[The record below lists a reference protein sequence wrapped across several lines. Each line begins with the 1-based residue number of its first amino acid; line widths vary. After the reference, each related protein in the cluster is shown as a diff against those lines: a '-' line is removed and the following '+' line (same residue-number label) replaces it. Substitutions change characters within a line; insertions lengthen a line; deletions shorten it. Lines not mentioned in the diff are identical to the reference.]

1 MGISA
6 CNMVEG
12 QPRLIRV
19 GLPQASDPRR
29 MAVAMVILMF
39 ISMAQPVGADLSV
52 SRNDFGV
59 LDELDE
65 TLSKRISNGEA
76 IAAAEGAAN
85 ALNAVDLA
93 QRPVDET
100 DPLSQASSYLES
112 LELRD
117 ASPFEADH
125 PRPYEFLMDASTQP
139 DGWPYNLFETLFS
152 VESLGLD
159 NILGIGINTYAVYV
173 NFTSRDNGPSHEA
186 WVEGTFTGEIL
197 VGTDIV
203 LFNNY
208 IDIDGDSVD
217 DLSVGLTIEG
227 LATQGDGFGIELGDC
242 VLTPSPAPGVPPVT
256 VPCVE
261 ELWIRPT
268 FQWKV
273 TALDQDDFLW
283 NNMSGLEVSLMKG
296 LAFDL
301 TLQDSESYAIVID
314 TRFTQPPH
322 QFTLGVGLQ
331 KVTFSINAVIT
342 NVLDFITSLTNGGVN
357 SSTLSLTSISAPY
370 AIRASN
376 PDADSSNRQ
385 SDCDDGSDYY
395 DPFLDHD
402 ANSHDHKCGLG
413 LGVGFIRFDGYGG
426 GTTAPI
432 LETAYID
439 VGFHPEEGDTRIPN
453 EVDITLRN
461 DNLGANTFDTV
472 EIFSD
477 YGADMYLHYFEDRSN
492 TTEGDSPFGNTTDS
506 RTWIR
511 GLPSGTLHPDE
522 INAIFTM
529 IGEEPG
535 GTDLPGEIP
544 SRLSMIIAIK
554 NFTGDSTNNVN
565 DPTLPVNPATPPNTL
580 VAIVATE
587 SIDLL
592 EYKSTFKRGGY
603 DADSSSIQMNIANVP
618 KVIIVEGSFQIPESG
633 LSRVSFDNPN
643 LNTIAQVFDN
653 ALLTVIEVILDV
665 GDVVNGIP
673 ESIVGTAGA
682 SGGAVRM
689 NCYNQVRL
697 SLPTSTRSPME
708 IGSVSIA
715 ISSSDQ
721 PWLPDIDHIL
731 LSEDTNIQTVNGRLG
746 TQEPLVPVAMS
757 ARIGGISSVS
767 HDYDPINDIR
777 QMELRGING
786 GPLLIGHLLHD
797 DGDLT
802 NANQQSATLSN
813 RPSTFN
819 VTQTAEALT
828 YAASA
833 PIGTITYGGNGDE
846 QRNAIRLNGLPASFQ
861 LILGDTV
868 GYVASTPMDS
878 IEVQLTNSTQ
888 PLSMDGDHFRF
899 WVNETSGEASLST
912 AISDVTSLR
921 RLSPLDPGSKGP
933 EGNSRIE
940 LIRANS
946 APMNVLMEDDTVY
959 EDSFKGMNGRV
970 AIDPLPA
977 NITIAYPSG
986 VDSGGLEL
994 PTFEEGDGVQAL
1006 SFFLG
1011 DLVNFGSLVND
1022 FVYSTVVDL
1031 GGLET
1036 GNEDMSLGI
1045 DLITGELFNVTVDIE
1060 KGSNVLE
1067 QPEWS
1072 HGLGMEVFEATVVSF
1087 NLSRMPTYTLSS
1099 REVVNE
1105 ALRDYKITPSE
1116 YELVLEVFENTNITG
1131 FIPLLLALEDGI
1143 VLESELEGVNLS
1155 MWEEQGITF
1164 ELRRSWHMRSWLPS
1178 LPTGRILLEY
1188 DFRMVG
1194 DLPVYELDVYL
1205 EQWTPERQQLSII
1218 VNGLEGRDLEFV
1230 ISGLDTSEAN
1240 NVEANAVFSTQ
1251 DNLTVPRV
1259 SIDMHYDLGTRLDSA
1274 HATFIDRR
1282 ELSRVEALI
1291 VGVPQETDFST
1302 TIGDIFLIDLMV
1314 PSQYQIDGHSAESL
1328 MIQQMRYVDGFWWP
1342 ATAFMRDLPGEMHLS
1357 AQPNTEF
1364 DIRSEVSFQGMMELD
1379 YRSNTDDMDLYLEA
1393 TGRSVDT
1400 KGDVLMLA
1408 EDLPSTFVLETTDDW
1423 GVRVAS
1429 SGDGV
1434 SRLYLKQT
1442 DVPSSPGVTIDRVE
1456 IIGQNLQSATIHI
1469 YTGPFQYPLIVIDDI
1484 TNGRIV
1490 ASAEAT
1496 IEPYHTTG
1504 MLEGYSFSGR
1514 GVLLDAQFTGV
1525 LPTASS
1531 IGVNGMV
1538 TDLSLV
1544 GTLTGDSVET
1554 RHILLVEPITTVIA
1568 SGLALIW

>member
-1 MGISA
+1 
-6 CNMVEG
+6 MVEG

-19 GLPQASDPRR
+19 GLPQSSDPRKV
-29 MAVAMVILMF
+29 ALAMVLLMF
-39 ISMAQPVGADLSV
+39 VSLASPAGADLSV

-65 TLSKRISNGEA
+65 TLSKRTENGEA
-76 IAAAEGAAN
+76 AVAAQGAAE

-93 QRPVDET
+93 KRPVDET
-100 DPLSQASSYLES
+100 DPLSQASSYLDS

-117 ASPFEADH
+117 SSPFEVDH

-152 VESLGLD
+152 VSSLGLD
-159 NILGIGINTYAVYV
+159 NPLGIGINTYAVYV

-186 WVEGTFTGEIL
+186 WVEGTFTGELL
-197 VGTDIV
+197 VGTEIV

-227 LATQGDGFGIELGDC
+227 IINQGDGFGVELGDC
-242 VLTPSPAPGVPPVT
+242 GVPPLT

-268 FQWKV
+268 FQWRV
-273 TALDQDDFLW
+273 TALDQSDFLW
-283 NNMSGLEVSLMKG
+283 NNMSHLEVSLMKG
-296 LAFDL
+296 LAFDV
-301 TLQDSESYAIVID
+301 TLDDSESYAVVID

-322 QFTLGVGLQ
+322 DFTLGVGLQ
-331 KVTFSINAVIT
+331 KMTFSVNAIIINA
-342 NVLDFITSLTNGGVN
+342 LDFITSLTTGSIN
-357 SSTLSLTSISAPY
+357 SSSLSLTSISAPY

-385 SDCDDGSDYY
+385 SDCNDGSDYY
-395 DPFLDHD
+395 DPIADHNAD
-402 ANSHDHKCGLG
+402 SHDHKCGFG

-439 VGFHPEEGDTRIPN
+439 AGFHPEQGETRLPS

-472 EIFSD
+472 EIFSNI
-477 YGADMYLHYFEDRSN
+477 GSDMFLHYFEDRSN
-492 TTEGDSPFGNTTDS
+492 TTEGDSPFGNITDS

-522 INAIFTM
+522 ISAIFTM

-535 GTDLPGEIP
+535 GVDLPGEIP
-544 SRLSMIIAIK
+544 DRLSMIIAIK
-554 NFTGDSTNNVN
+554 NFTGDNQNNVD
-565 DPTLPVNPATPPNTL
+565 DPTLPVNPASPPNTL

-592 EYKSTFKRGGY
+592 DYKSTFKRGGY
-603 DADSSSIQMNIANVP
+603 DADSSSIELKISDVP
-618 KVIIVEGSFQIPESG
+618 KAIIIEGSFQIPESG
-633 LSRVSFDNPN
+633 LSRVSYDNPN
-643 LNTIAQVFDN
+643 LNTIAQIFDN
-653 ALLTVIEVILDV
+653 ALLTVVEVILDV
-665 GDVVNGIP
+665 GDVVNGLP
-673 ESIVGTAGA
+673 ESIVGTAGD
-682 SGGAVRM
+682 SGGAVRL
-689 NCYNQVRL
+689 NCYNQVRQ
-697 SLPTSTRSPME
+697 SLPSSTRSPME

-731 LSEDTNIQTVNGRLG
+731 LSEDTNIATVNGRLG
-746 TQEPLVPVAMS
+746 AQPPLVPVAMS

-777 QMELRGING
+777 HMELKGVNG

-797 DGDLT
+797 DGDLVT
-802 NANQQSATLSN
+802 ANQQSATLSN

-828 YAASA
+828 YSASA
-833 PIGTITYGGNGDE
+833 PIGTITYGGNGE
-846 QRNAIRLNGLPASFQ
+846 QQRNAIRLNGLPSSFQ
-861 LILGDTV
+861 ITLGDTV
-868 GYVASTPMDS
+868 GYVASTPMES
-878 IEVQLTNSTQ
+878 IEVQLTNASQ

-899 WVNETSGEASLST
+899 WVDETTGQASLST

-921 RLSPLDPGSKGP
+921 RLSPLSPGSSGP

-940 LIRANS
+940 LIRAS
-946 APMNVLMEDDTVY
+946 SVPMNVLLEDDTDY
-959 EDSFKGMNGRV
+959 EDSFKGMNGRI

-977 NITIAYPSG
+977 NITVAYPSG
-986 VDSGGLEL
+986 VDSAGIEL
-994 PTFEEGDGVQAL
+994 PTFDDGDGVQAL

-1022 FVYSTVVDL
+1022 LIYSTVVDL
-1031 GGLET
+1031 GGIET
-1036 GNEDMSLGI
+1036 GAENMSLGL
-1045 DLITGELFNVTVDIE
+1045 DLVTQEAFNVTVDLE
-1060 KGSNVLE
+1060 KGSNLDI

-1072 HGLGMEVFEATVVSF
+1072 HGIGMEVFEATAVSF
-1087 NLSRMPTYTLSS
+1087 NLSRMPTFTLST
-1099 REVVNE
+1099 REVVLN
-1105 ALRDYKITPSE
+1105 ALSDYKITESE
-1116 YELVLEVFENTNITG
+1116 YETVLEAANVLNISN
-1131 FIPLLLALEDGI
+1131 IDLLLLALEDGI
-1143 VLESELEGVNLS
+1143 ILESEIEGVNLS
-1155 MWEEQGITF
+1155 VLEEQGITF
-1164 ELRRSWHMRSWLPS
+1164 ELRRSWHLRSWLPS
-1178 LPTGRILLEY
+1178 LPTGQILLEY

-1194 DLPVYELDVYL
+1194 ELPVYELDVFL
-1205 EQWTPERQQLSII
+1205 EQWTPKRQQFSII
-1218 VNGLEGRDLEFV
+1218 INGLEGRDLEFIV
-1230 ISGLDTSEAN
+1230 DGLDTSGPH

-1259 SIDMHYDLGTRLDSA
+1259 SIDMHYEFGQDTPLDSA
-1274 HATFIDRR
+1274 HAVFIDKR

-1291 VGVPQETDFST
+1291 VSVPQETDFST
-1302 TIGDIFLIDLMV
+1302 TIGDIFLIDLVV
-1314 PSQYQIDGHSAESL
+1314 PVKYQNDGHSADSL
-1328 MIQQMRYVDGFWWP
+1328 MIQQMRFVDGFWWP
-1342 ATAFMRDLPGEMHLS
+1342 ATAFMRDLPGEMHLA
-1357 AQPNTEF
+1357 AQPNKNF
-1364 DIRSEVSFQGMMELD
+1364 DIRADVSFQGMMELD

-1429 SGDGV
+1429 SGEGV
-1434 SRLYLKQT
+1434 SRLYIKMT
-1442 DVPSSPGVTIDRVE
+1442 DTPSSPGVTIDRVE
-1456 IIGQNLQSATIHI
+1456 IIGQDLKSATINI
-1469 YTGPFQYPLIVIDDI
+1469 YTGPFQYPLIVLDDI

-1496 IEPYHTTG
+1496 VEPSYTTG
-1504 MLEGYSFSGR
+1504 MLEGYSFNGR
-1514 GVLLDAQFTGV
+1514 AVLLDAQFTGI

-1544 GTLTGDSVET
+1544 GSLTGDSVET
-1554 RHILLVEPITTVIA
+1554 RHILLVEPITTVVA

>member
-1 MGISA
+1 
-6 CNMVEG
+6 MVEG

-19 GLPQASDPRR
+19 GLPQSSDPRKV
-29 MAVAMVILMF
+29 ALAMVLLMF
-39 ISMAQPVGADLSV
+39 VSLASPAGADLSV

-65 TLSKRISNGEA
+65 TLSKRTENGEA
-76 IAAAEGAAN
+76 AVAAQGAAE

-93 QRPVDET
+93 KRPVDET
-100 DPLSQASSYLES
+100 DPLSQASSYLDS

-117 ASPFEADH
+117 SSPFEVDH

-152 VESLGLD
+152 VSSLGLD
-159 NILGIGINTYAVYV
+159 NPLGIGINTYAVYV

-186 WVEGTFTGEIL
+186 WVEGTFTGELL

-227 LATQGDGFGIELGDC
+227 IINQGDGFGVELGDC
-242 VLTPSPAPGVPPVT
+242 GVPPLT

-268 FQWKV
+268 FQWRV
-273 TALDQDDFLW
+273 TALDQSDFLW
-283 NNMSGLEVSLMKG
+283 NNMSHLEVSLMKG
-296 LAFDL
+296 LAFDV
-301 TLQDSESYAIVID
+301 TLDDSESYAVVID

-322 QFTLGVGLQ
+322 DFTLGVGLQ
-331 KVTFSINAVIT
+331 KMTFSVNAIIT
-342 NVLDFITSLTNGGVN
+342 NALDFITSLTTGSIN
-357 SSTLSLTSISAPY
+357 SSSLSLTSISAPY

-385 SDCDDGSDYY
+385 SDCNDGSDYY
-395 DPFLDHD
+395 DPIADHNAD
-402 ANSHDHKCGLG
+402 SHDHKCGFG

-439 VGFHPEEGDTRIPN
+439 AGFHPEQGETRLPS

-472 EIFSD
+472 EIFSNI
-477 YGADMYLHYFEDRSN
+477 GSDMFLHYFEDRSN
-492 TTEGDSPFGNTTDS
+492 TTEGDSPFGNITDS

-522 INAIFTM
+522 ISAIFTM

-535 GTDLPGEIP
+535 GVDLPGEIP
-544 SRLSMIIAIK
+544 DRLSMIIAIK
-554 NFTGDSTNNVN
+554 NFTGDNQNNVD
-565 DPTLPVNPATPPNTL
+565 DPTLPVNPASPPNTL

-592 EYKSTFKRGGY
+592 DYKSTFKRGGY
-603 DADSSSIQMNIANVP
+603 DADSSSIELKISDVP
-618 KVIIVEGSFQIPESG
+618 KAIIIEGSFQIPESG
-633 LSRVSFDNPN
+633 LSRVSYDNPN
-643 LNTIAQVFDN
+643 LNTIAQIFDN
-653 ALLTVIEVILDV
+653 ALLTVVEVILDV
-665 GDVVNGIP
+665 GDVVNGLP
-673 ESIVGTAGA
+673 ESIVGTAGD
-682 SGGAVRM
+682 SGGAVRL
-689 NCYNQVRL
+689 NCYNQVRQ
-697 SLPTSTRSPME
+697 SLPSSTRSPME

-731 LSEDTNIQTVNGRLG
+731 LSEDTNIATVNGRLG
-746 TQEPLVPVAMS
+746 AQPPLVPVAMS

-777 QMELRGING
+777 HMELKGVNG

-797 DGDLT
+797 DGDLVT
-802 NANQQSATLSN
+802 ANQQSATLSN

-828 YAASA
+828 YSASA
-833 PIGTITYGGNGDE
+833 PIGTITYGGNGE
-846 QRNAIRLNGLPASFQ
+846 QQRNAIRLNGLPSSFQ
-861 LILGDTV
+861 ITLGDTV
-868 GYVASTPMDS
+868 GYVASTPMES
-878 IEVQLTNSTQ
+878 IEVQLTNASQ

-899 WVNETSGEASLST
+899 WVDETTGQASLST

-921 RLSPLDPGSKGP
+921 RLSPLSPGSSGP

-940 LIRANS
+940 LIRAS
-946 APMNVLMEDDTVY
+946 SVPMNVLLEDDTDY
-959 EDSFKGMNGRV
+959 EDSFKGMNGRI

-977 NITIAYPSG
+977 NITVAYPSG
-986 VDSGGLEL
+986 VDSAGIEL
-994 PTFEEGDGVQAL
+994 PTFDDGDGVQAL

-1022 FVYSTVVDL
+1022 LIYSTVVDL
-1031 GGLET
+1031 GGIET
-1036 GNEDMSLGI
+1036 GAENMSLGL
-1045 DLITGELFNVTVDIE
+1045 DLVTQEAFNVTVDLE
-1060 KGSNVLE
+1060 KGSNLDI

-1072 HGLGMEVFEATVVSF
+1072 HGIGMEVFEATAVSF
-1087 NLSRMPTYTLSS
+1087 NLSRMPTFTLST
-1099 REVVNE
+1099 REVVLN
-1105 ALRDYKITPSE
+1105 ALSDYKITESE
-1116 YELVLEVFENTNITG
+1116 YETVLEAANVLNISN
-1131 FIPLLLALEDGI
+1131 IDLLLLALEDGI
-1143 VLESELEGVNLS
+1143 ILESEIEGVNLS
-1155 MWEEQGITF
+1155 VLEEQGITF
-1164 ELRRSWHMRSWLPS
+1164 ELRRSWHLRSWLPS
-1178 LPTGRILLEY
+1178 LPTGQILLEY

-1194 DLPVYELDVYL
+1194 ELPVYELDVFL
-1205 EQWTPERQQLSII
+1205 EQWTPKRQQFSII
-1218 VNGLEGRDLEFV
+1218 INGLEGRDLEFIV
-1230 ISGLDTSEAN
+1230 DGLDTSGPH

-1259 SIDMHYDLGTRLDSA
+1259 SIDMHYEFGQDTPLDSA
-1274 HATFIDRR
+1274 HAVFIDKR

-1291 VGVPQETDFST
+1291 VSVPQETDFST
-1302 TIGDIFLIDLMV
+1302 TIGDIFLIDLVV
-1314 PSQYQIDGHSAESL
+1314 PVKYQNDGHSADSL
-1328 MIQQMRYVDGFWWP
+1328 MIQQMRFVDGFWWP
-1342 ATAFMRDLPGEMHLS
+1342 ATAFMRDLPGEMHLA
-1357 AQPNTEF
+1357 AQPNKNF
-1364 DIRSEVSFQGMMELD
+1364 DIRADVSFQGMMELD

-1429 SGDGV
+1429 SGEGV
-1434 SRLYLKQT
+1434 SRLYIKMT
-1442 DVPSSPGVTIDRVE
+1442 DTPSSPGVTIDRVE
-1456 IIGQNLQSATIHI
+1456 IIGQDLKSATINI
-1469 YTGPFQYPLIVIDDI
+1469 YTGPFQYPLIVLDDI

-1496 IEPYHTTG
+1496 VEPSYTTG
-1504 MLEGYSFSGR
+1504 MLEGYSFNGR
-1514 GVLLDAQFTGV
+1514 AVLLDAQFTGI

-1531 IGVNGMV
+1531 MGVNGMV

-1544 GTLTGDSVET
+1544 GSLTGDSVET
-1554 RHILLVEPITTVIA
+1554 RHILLVEPITTVVA

>member
-1 MGISA
+1 
-6 CNMVEG
+6 MVEG

-19 GLPQASDPRR
+19 GLPQSSDPRKV
-29 MAVAMVILMF
+29 ALAMVLLMF
-39 ISMAQPVGADLSV
+39 VSLASPAGADLSV

-65 TLSKRISNGEA
+65 TLSKRTENGEA
-76 IAAAEGAAN
+76 AVAAQGAAE

-93 QRPVDET
+93 KRPVDET
-100 DPLSQASSYLES
+100 DPLSQASSYLDS

-117 ASPFEADH
+117 SSPFEVDH

-152 VESLGLD
+152 VSSLGLD
-159 NILGIGINTYAVYV
+159 NPLGIGINTYAVYV
-173 NFTSRDNGPSHEA
+173 NFTSRDNSPSHEA
-186 WVEGTFTGEIL
+186 WVEGTFTGELL
-197 VGTDIV
+197 VGTEIV

-227 LATQGDGFGIELGDC
+227 IINQGDGFGVELGDC
-242 VLTPSPAPGVPPVT
+242 GVPPLT

-268 FQWKV
+268 FQWRV
-273 TALDQDDFLW
+273 TALDQSDFLW
-283 NNMSGLEVSLMKG
+283 NNMSHLEVSLMKG
-296 LAFDL
+296 LAFDV
-301 TLQDSESYAIVID
+301 TLDDSESYAVVID

-322 QFTLGVGLQ
+322 DFTLGVGLQ
-331 KVTFSINAVIT
+331 KMTFSVNAIIINA
-342 NVLDFITSLTNGGVN
+342 LDFITSLTTGSIN
-357 SSTLSLTSISAPY
+357 SSSLSLTSISAPY

-385 SDCDDGSDYY
+385 SDCNDGSDYY
-395 DPFLDHD
+395 DPIADHNAD
-402 ANSHDHKCGLG
+402 SHDHKCGFG

-439 VGFHPEEGDTRIPN
+439 AGFHPEQGETRLPS

-472 EIFSD
+472 EIFSNI
-477 YGADMYLHYFEDRSN
+477 GSDMFLHYFEDRSN
-492 TTEGDSPFGNTTDS
+492 TTEGDSPFGNITDS

-522 INAIFTM
+522 ISAIFTM

-535 GTDLPGEIP
+535 GVDLPGEIP
-544 SRLSMIIAIK
+544 DRLSMIIAIK
-554 NFTGDSTNNVN
+554 NFTGDNQNNVD
-565 DPTLPVNPATPPNTL
+565 DPTLPVNPASPPNTL

-592 EYKSTFKRGGY
+592 DYKSTFKRGGY
-603 DADSSSIQMNIANVP
+603 DADSSSIELKISDVP
-618 KVIIVEGSFQIPESG
+618 KAIIIEGSFQIPESG
-633 LSRVSFDNPN
+633 LSRVSYDNPN
-643 LNTIAQVFDN
+643 LNTIAQIFDN
-653 ALLTVIEVILDV
+653 ALLTVVEVILDV
-665 GDVVNGIP
+665 GDVVNGLP
-673 ESIVGTAGA
+673 ESIVGTAGN
-682 SGGAVRM
+682 SGGAVRL
-689 NCYNQVRL
+689 NCYNQVRQ
-697 SLPTSTRSPME
+697 SLPSSTRSPME

-731 LSEDTNIQTVNGRLG
+731 LSEDTNIATVNGRLG
-746 TQEPLVPVAMS
+746 AQPPLVPVAMS

-777 QMELRGING
+777 HMELKGVNG

-797 DGDLT
+797 DGDLVT
-802 NANQQSATLSN
+802 ANQQSATLSN

-828 YAASA
+828 YSASA
-833 PIGTITYGGNGDE
+833 PIGTITYGGNGE
-846 QRNAIRLNGLPASFQ
+846 QQRNAIRLNGLPSSFQ
-861 LILGDTV
+861 ITLGDTV
-868 GYVASTPMDS
+868 GYVASTPMES
-878 IEVQLTNSTQ
+878 IEVQLTNASQ

-899 WVNETSGEASLST
+899 WVDETTGQASLST

-921 RLSPLDPGSKGP
+921 RLSPLSPGSSGP

-940 LIRANS
+940 LIRAS
-946 APMNVLMEDDTVY
+946 SVPMNVLLEDDTDYV
-959 EDSFKGMNGRV
+959 DSFKGMNGRI

-977 NITIAYPSG
+977 NITVAYPSG
-986 VDSGGLEL
+986 VDSAGIEL
-994 PTFEEGDGVQAL
+994 PTFDDGDGVQAL

-1022 FVYSTVVDL
+1022 LIYSTVVDL
-1031 GGLET
+1031 GGIET
-1036 GNEDMSLGI
+1036 GAENMSLGL
-1045 DLITGELFNVTVDIE
+1045 DLVTQEAFNVTVDLE
-1060 KGSNVLE
+1060 KGSNLDI

-1072 HGLGMEVFEATVVSF
+1072 HGIGMEVFEATAVSF
-1087 NLSRMPTYTLSS
+1087 NLSRMPTFTLST
-1099 REVVNE
+1099 REVVLN
-1105 ALRDYKITPSE
+1105 ALSDYKITESE
-1116 YELVLEVFENTNITG
+1116 YETVLEAANVLNISN
-1131 FIPLLLALEDGI
+1131 IDLLLLALEDGI
-1143 VLESELEGVNLS
+1143 ILESEIEGVNLS
-1155 MWEEQGITF
+1155 VLEEQGITF
-1164 ELRRSWHMRSWLPS
+1164 ELRRSWHLRSWLPS
-1178 LPTGRILLEY
+1178 LPTGQILLEY

-1194 DLPVYELDVYL
+1194 ELPVYELDVFL
-1205 EQWTPERQQLSII
+1205 EQWTPKRQQFSII
-1218 VNGLEGRDLEFV
+1218 INGLEGRDLEFIV
-1230 ISGLDTSEAN
+1230 DGLDTSGPH

-1259 SIDMHYDLGTRLDSA
+1259 SIDMHYEFGQDTPLDSA
-1274 HATFIDRR
+1274 HAVFIDKR

-1291 VGVPQETDFST
+1291 VSVPQETDFST
-1302 TIGDIFLIDLMV
+1302 TIGDIFLIDLVV
-1314 PSQYQIDGHSAESL
+1314 PVKYQNDGHSADSL
-1328 MIQQMRYVDGFWWP
+1328 MIQQMRFVDGFWWP
-1342 ATAFMRDLPGEMHLS
+1342 ATAFMRDLPGEMHLA
-1357 AQPNTEF
+1357 AQPNKNF
-1364 DIRSEVSFQGMMELD
+1364 DIRADVSFQGMMELD

-1429 SGDGV
+1429 SGEGV
-1434 SRLYLKQT
+1434 SRLYIKMT
-1442 DVPSSPGVTIDRVE
+1442 DTPSSPGVTIDRVE
-1456 IIGQNLQSATIHI
+1456 IIGQDLKSATINI
-1469 YTGPFQYPLIVIDDI
+1469 YTGPFQYPLIVLDDI

-1496 IEPYHTTG
+1496 VEPSYTTG
-1504 MLEGYSFSGR
+1504 MLEGYSFNGR
-1514 GVLLDAQFTGV
+1514 AVLLDAQFTGI

-1544 GTLTGDSVET
+1544 GSLTGDSVET
-1554 RHILLVEPITTVIA
+1554 RHILLVEPITTVVA

>member
-1 MGISA
+1 
-6 CNMVEG
+6 MVEG

-19 GLPQASDPRR
+19 GLPQSSDPRKV
-29 MAVAMVILMF
+29 ALAMVLLMF
-39 ISMAQPVGADLSV
+39 VSLASPAGADLSV

-65 TLSKRISNGEA
+65 TLSKRTENGEA
-76 IAAAEGAAN
+76 AVAAQGAAE

-93 QRPVDET
+93 KRPVDET
-100 DPLSQASSYLES
+100 DPLSQASSYLDS

-117 ASPFEADH
+117 SSPFEVDH

-152 VESLGLD
+152 VSSLGLD
-159 NILGIGINTYAVYV
+159 NPLGIGINTYAVYV
-173 NFTSRDNGPSHEA
+173 NFTSRDNCPSHEA
-186 WVEGTFTGEIL
+186 WVEGTFTGELL

-227 LATQGDGFGIELGDC
+227 IINQGDGFGVELGDC
-242 VLTPSPAPGVPPVT
+242 GVPPLT

-268 FQWKV
+268 FQWRV
-273 TALDQDDFLW
+273 TALDQSDFLW
-283 NNMSGLEVSLMKG
+283 NNMSHLEVSLMKG
-296 LAFDL
+296 LAFDV
-301 TLQDSESYAIVID
+301 TLDDSESYAVVID

-322 QFTLGVGLQ
+322 DFTLGVGLQ
-331 KVTFSINAVIT
+331 KMTFSVNAIIINA
-342 NVLDFITSLTNGGVN
+342 LDFITSLTTGSIN
-357 SSTLSLTSISAPY
+357 SSSLSLTSISAPY

-385 SDCDDGSDYY
+385 SDCNDGSDYY
-395 DPFLDHD
+395 DPIADHNAD
-402 ANSHDHKCGLG
+402 SHDHKCGFG

-439 VGFHPEEGDTRIPN
+439 AGFHPEQGETRLPS

-472 EIFSD
+472 EIFSNI
-477 YGADMYLHYFEDRSN
+477 GSDMFLHYFEDRSN
-492 TTEGDSPFGNTTDS
+492 TTEGDSPFGNITDS

-522 INAIFTM
+522 ISAIFTM

-535 GTDLPGEIP
+535 GVDLPGEIP
-544 SRLSMIIAIK
+544 DRLSMIIAIK
-554 NFTGDSTNNVN
+554 NFTGDNQNNVD
-565 DPTLPVNPATPPNTL
+565 DPTLPVNPASPPNTL

-592 EYKSTFKRGGY
+592 DYKSTFKRGGY
-603 DADSSSIQMNIANVP
+603 DADSSSIELKISDVP
-618 KVIIVEGSFQIPESG
+618 KAIIIEGSFQIPESG
-633 LSRVSFDNPN
+633 LSRVSYDNPN
-643 LNTIAQVFDN
+643 LNTIAQIFDN
-653 ALLTVIEVILDV
+653 ALLTVVEVILDV
-665 GDVVNGIP
+665 GDVVNGLP
-673 ESIVGTAGA
+673 ESIVGTAGD
-682 SGGAVRM
+682 SGGAVRL
-689 NCYNQVRL
+689 NCYNQVRQ
-697 SLPTSTRSPME
+697 SLPSSTRSPME

-731 LSEDTNIQTVNGRLG
+731 LSEDTNIATVNGRLG
-746 TQEPLVPVAMS
+746 AQPPLVPVAMS

-777 QMELRGING
+777 HMELKGVNG

-797 DGDLT
+797 DGDLVT
-802 NANQQSATLSN
+802 ANQQSATLSN

-828 YAASA
+828 YSASA
-833 PIGTITYGGNGDE
+833 PIGTITYGGNGE
-846 QRNAIRLNGLPASFQ
+846 QQRNAIRLNGLPSSFQ
-861 LILGDTV
+861 ITLGDTV
-868 GYVASTPMDS
+868 GYVASTPMES
-878 IEVQLTNSTQ
+878 IEVQLTNASQ

-899 WVNETSGEASLST
+899 LVDETTGQASLST

-921 RLSPLDPGSKGP
+921 RLSPLSPGSSGP

-940 LIRANS
+940 LIRAS
-946 APMNVLMEDDTVY
+946 SVPMNVLLEDDTDY
-959 EDSFKGMNGRV
+959 EDSFKGMNGRI

-977 NITIAYPSG
+977 NITVAYPSG
-986 VDSGGLEL
+986 VDSAGIEL
-994 PTFEEGDGVQAL
+994 PTFDDGDGVQAL

-1022 FVYSTVVDL
+1022 LIYSTVVDL
-1031 GGLET
+1031 GGIET
-1036 GNEDMSLGI
+1036 GAENMSLGL
-1045 DLITGELFNVTVDIE
+1045 DLVTQEAFNVTVDLE
-1060 KGSNVLE
+1060 KGSNLDI

-1072 HGLGMEVFEATVVSF
+1072 HGIGMEVFEATAVSF
-1087 NLSRMPTYTLSS
+1087 NLSRMPTFTLST
-1099 REVVNE
+1099 REVVLN
-1105 ALRDYKITPSE
+1105 ALSDYKITESE
-1116 YELVLEVFENTNITG
+1116 YETVLEAANVLNISN
-1131 FIPLLLALEDGI
+1131 IDLLLLALEDGI
-1143 VLESELEGVNLS
+1143 ILESEIEGVNLS
-1155 MWEEQGITF
+1155 VLEEQGITF
-1164 ELRRSWHMRSWLPS
+1164 ELRRSWHLRSWLPS
-1178 LPTGRILLEY
+1178 LPTGQILLEY

-1194 DLPVYELDVYL
+1194 ELPVYELDVFL
-1205 EQWTPERQQLSII
+1205 EQWTPKRQQFSII
-1218 VNGLEGRDLEFV
+1218 INGLEGRDLEFIV
-1230 ISGLDTSEAN
+1230 DGLDTSGPH

-1259 SIDMHYDLGTRLDSA
+1259 SIDMHYEFGQDTPLDSA
-1274 HATFIDRR
+1274 HAVFIDKR

-1291 VGVPQETDFST
+1291 VSVPQETDFST
-1302 TIGDIFLIDLMV
+1302 TIGDIFLIDLVV
-1314 PSQYQIDGHSAESL
+1314 PVKYQNDGHSADSL
-1328 MIQQMRYVDGFWWP
+1328 MIQQMRFVDGFWWP
-1342 ATAFMRDLPGEMHLS
+1342 ATAFMRDLPGEMHLA
-1357 AQPNTEF
+1357 AQPNKNF
-1364 DIRSEVSFQGMMELD
+1364 DIRADVSFQGMMELD

-1429 SGDGV
+1429 SGEGV
-1434 SRLYLKQT
+1434 SRLYIKMT
-1442 DVPSSPGVTIDRVE
+1442 DTPSSPGVTIDRVE
-1456 IIGQNLQSATIHI
+1456 IIGQDLKSATINI
-1469 YTGPFQYPLIVIDDI
+1469 YTGPFQYPLIVLDDI

-1496 IEPYHTTG
+1496 VEPSYTTG
-1504 MLEGYSFSGR
+1504 MLEGYSFNGR
-1514 GVLLDAQFTGV
+1514 AVLLDAQFTGI

-1544 GTLTGDSVET
+1544 GSLTGDSVET
-1554 RHILLVEPITTVIA
+1554 RHILLVEPITTVVA

>member
-1 MGISA
+1 MGI
-6 CNMVEG
+6 CPYNMVEG

-19 GLPQASDPRR
+19 GLPQSSDPRKV
-29 MAVAMVILMF
+29 ALAMVLLMF
-39 ISMAQPVGADLSV
+39 VSLASPAGADLSV

-65 TLSKRISNGEA
+65 TLSKRTENGEA
-76 IAAAEGAAN
+76 AVAAQGAAE

-93 QRPVDET
+93 KRPVDET
-100 DPLSQASSYLES
+100 DPLSQASSYLDS

-117 ASPFEADH
+117 SSPFEVDH

-152 VESLGLD
+152 VSSLGLD
-159 NILGIGINTYAVYV
+159 NPLGIGINTYAVYV

-186 WVEGTFTGEIL
+186 WVEGTFTGELL
-197 VGTDIV
+197 VDTEIV

-227 LATQGDGFGIELGDC
+227 IINQGDGFGVELGDC
-242 VLTPSPAPGVPPVT
+242 GVPPLT

-268 FQWKV
+268 FQWRV
-273 TALDQDDFLW
+273 TALDQSDFLW
-283 NNMSGLEVSLMKG
+283 NNMSHLEVSLMKG
-296 LAFDL
+296 LAFDV
-301 TLQDSESYAIVID
+301 TLDDSESYAVVID

-322 QFTLGVGLQ
+322 DFTLGVGLQ
-331 KVTFSINAVIT
+331 KMTFSVNAIIINA
-342 NVLDFITSLTNGGVN
+342 LDFITSLTSGSIN
-357 SSTLSLTSISAPY
+357 SSSLSLTSISAPY

-385 SDCDDGSDYY
+385 SDCNDGSDYY
-395 DPFLDHD
+395 DPIADHNAD
-402 ANSHDHKCGLG
+402 SHDHKCGFG

-439 VGFHPEEGDTRIPN
+439 AGFHPEQGETRLPS

-472 EIFSD
+472 EIFSNI
-477 YGADMYLHYFEDRSN
+477 GSDMFLHYFEDRSN
-492 TTEGDSPFGNTTDS
+492 TTEGDSPFGNITDS

-522 INAIFTM
+522 ISAIFTM

-535 GTDLPGEIP
+535 GVDLPGEIP
-544 SRLSMIIAIK
+544 DRLSMIIAIK
-554 NFTGDSTNNVN
+554 NFTGDNQNNVD
-565 DPTLPVNPATPPNTL
+565 DPTLPVNPASPPNTL

-592 EYKSTFKRGGY
+592 DYKSTFKRGGY
-603 DADSSSIQMNIANVP
+603 DADSSSIELKISDVP
-618 KVIIVEGSFQIPESG
+618 KAIIIEGSFQIPESG
-633 LSRVSFDNPN
+633 LSRVSYDNPN
-643 LNTIAQVFDN
+643 LNTIAQIFDN
-653 ALLTVIEVILDV
+653 ALLTVVEVILDV
-665 GDVVNGIP
+665 GDVVNGLP
-673 ESIVGTAGA
+673 ESIVGTAGD
-682 SGGAVRM
+682 SGGAVRL
-689 NCYNQVRL
+689 NCYNQVRQ
-697 SLPTSTRSPME
+697 SLPSSTRSPME

-731 LSEDTNIQTVNGRLG
+731 LSEDTNIATVNGRLG
-746 TQEPLVPVAMS
+746 AQPPLVPVAMS

-777 QMELRGING
+777 HMELKGVNG

-797 DGDLT
+797 DGDLVT
-802 NANQQSATLSN
+802 ANQQSATLSN

-828 YAASA
+828 YSASA
-833 PIGTITYGGNGDE
+833 PIGTITYGGNGE
-846 QRNAIRLNGLPASFQ
+846 QQRNAIRLNGLPSSFQ
-861 LILGDTV
+861 ITLGDTV
-868 GYVASTPMDS
+868 GYVASTPMES
-878 IEVQLTNSTQ
+878 IEVQLTNASQ

-899 WVNETSGEASLST
+899 WVDETTGQASLST

-921 RLSPLDPGSKGP
+921 RLSPLSPGSSGP

-940 LIRANS
+940 LIRAS
-946 APMNVLMEDDTVY
+946 SVPMNVLLEDDTDY
-959 EDSFKGMNGRV
+959 EDSFKGMNGRI

-977 NITIAYPSG
+977 NITVAYPSG
-986 VDSGGLEL
+986 VDSAGIEL
-994 PTFEEGDGVQAL
+994 PTFDDGDGVQAL

-1022 FVYSTVVDL
+1022 LIYSTVVDL
-1031 GGLET
+1031 GGIET
-1036 GNEDMSLGI
+1036 VAENMSLGL
-1045 DLITGELFNVTVDIE
+1045 DLVTQEAFNVTVDLE
-1060 KGSNVLE
+1060 KGSNLDI

-1072 HGLGMEVFEATVVSF
+1072 HGIGMEVFEATAVSF
-1087 NLSRMPTYTLSS
+1087 NLSRMPTFTLST
-1099 REVVNE
+1099 REVVLN
-1105 ALRDYKITPSE
+1105 ALSDYKITESE
-1116 YELVLEVFENTNITG
+1116 YETVLEAANVLNISN
-1131 FIPLLLALEDGI
+1131 IDLLLLALEDGI
-1143 VLESELEGVNLS
+1143 ILESEIEGVNLS
-1155 MWEEQGITF
+1155 VLEEQGITF
-1164 ELRRSWHMRSWLPS
+1164 ELRRSWHLRSWLPS
-1178 LPTGRILLEY
+1178 LPTGQILLEY

-1194 DLPVYELDVYL
+1194 ELPVYELDVFL
-1205 EQWTPERQQLSII
+1205 EQWTPKRQQFSII
-1218 VNGLEGRDLEFV
+1218 INGLEGRDLEFIV
-1230 ISGLDTSEAN
+1230 DGLDTSGPH

-1259 SIDMHYDLGTRLDSA
+1259 SIDMHYEFGQDTPLDSA
-1274 HATFIDRR
+1274 HAVFIDKR

-1291 VGVPQETDFST
+1291 VSVPQETDFST
-1302 TIGDIFLIDLMV
+1302 TIGDIFLIDLVV
-1314 PSQYQIDGHSAESL
+1314 PVKYQNDGHSADSL
-1328 MIQQMRYVDGFWWP
+1328 MIQQMRFVDGFWWP
-1342 ATAFMRDLPGEMHLS
+1342 ATAFMRDLPGEMHLA
-1357 AQPNTEF
+1357 AQPNKNF
-1364 DIRSEVSFQGMMELD
+1364 DIRADVSFQGMMELD

-1429 SGDGV
+1429 SGEGV
-1434 SRLYLKQT
+1434 SRLYIKMT
-1442 DVPSSPGVTIDRVE
+1442 DTPSSPGVTIDRVE
-1456 IIGQNLQSATIHI
+1456 IIGQDLKSATINI
-1469 YTGPFQYPLIVIDDI
+1469 YTGPFQYPLIVLDDI

-1496 IEPYHTTG
+1496 VEPSYTTG
-1504 MLEGYSFSGR
+1504 MLEGYSFNGR
-1514 GVLLDAQFTGV
+1514 AVLLDAQFTGI

-1544 GTLTGDSVET
+1544 GSLTGDSVET
-1554 RHILLVEPITTVIA
+1554 RHILLVEPITTVVA

>member
-1 MGISA
+1 
-6 CNMVEG
+6 MVEG

-19 GLPQASDPRR
+19 GLPQGSDPRK
-29 MAVAMVILMF
+29 MAVAMVLLMF
-39 ISMAQPVGADLSV
+39 VSLASPAGADLSV

-65 TLSKRISNGEA
+65 TLSKRTENGEA
-76 IAAAEGAAN
+76 AVAAQGAAD

-100 DPLSQASSYLES
+100 DPLSQASSYFDG

-117 ASPFEADH
+117 ASPYEVDH

-152 VESLGLD
+152 VSSLGLD
-159 NILGIGINTYAVYV
+159 NPLGIGINTYAVYV
-173 NFTSRDNGPSHEA
+173 NFSSRDNGPSHEA
-186 WVEGTFTGEIL
+186 WVEGTFTGELL
-197 VGTDIV
+197 VGTEIV

-227 LATQGDGFGIELGDC
+227 IINQGDGFGIELGEC
-242 VLTPSPAPGVPPVT
+242 GVPPLT

-273 TALDQDDFLW
+273 TALDQSDFLW
-283 NNMSGLEVSLMKG
+283 NNMSHLEVSLMKG

-301 TLQDSESYAIVID
+301 TLDDSESYAVVID

-322 QFTLGVGLQ
+322 EFTLGVGLQ
-331 KVTFSINAVIT
+331 KMTFNVNAVIT
-342 NVLDFITSLTNGGVN
+342 NTLDFILSLTSGQIN
-357 SSTLSLTSISAPY
+357 SSSLSLTSISAPY

-385 SDCDDGSDYY
+385 SDCNDGSGYY
-395 DPFLDHD
+395 DPISDHK
-402 ANSHDHKCGLG
+402 AHSHEHKCGFG

-439 VGFHPEEGDTRIPN
+439 AGFHPEEGETRLPS

-461 DNLGANTFDTV
+461 DNLGQNTFDTV
-472 EIFSD
+472 EIFSNI
-477 YGADMYLHYFEDRSN
+477 GSDMFLHYFEDRSN
-492 TTEGDSPFGNTTDS
+492 TAEGTSPFGNTTDS
-506 RTWIR
+506 RSWIR
-511 GLPSGTLHPDE
+511 GLPSGSLHPDE
-522 INAIFTM
+522 ISAIFTM

-535 GTDLPGEIP
+535 GVDLPGDIP
-544 SRLSMIIAIK
+544 DRLSMIIAIK
-554 NFTGDSTNNVN
+554 NFTGDNQNNVD
-565 DPTLPVNPATPPNTL
+565 DPTLPVNPASPPNTL

-603 DADSSSIQMNIANVP
+603 AADSSSIELNIANVP
-618 KVIIVEGSFQIPESG
+618 KAIIVEGSFQIPESG
-633 LSRVSFDNPN
+633 LSRVSYDNPN
-643 LNTIAQVFDN
+643 LNTIAQIFDN
-653 ALLTVIEVILDV
+653 ALLTVVEVILDV
-665 GDVVNGIP
+665 GDVVNGLP
-673 ESIVGTAGA
+673 ESIVGTAGD
-682 SGGAVRM
+682 SGGAVRL
-689 NCYNQVRL
+689 NCYNQVKQ
-697 SLPTSTRSPME
+697 SLPTSTRNPME

-731 LSEDTNIQTVNGRLG
+731 LSEDTNIATVNGRLG
-746 TQEPLVPVAMS
+746 PQEPLVPVAMS

-777 QMELRGING
+777 HMELKGING
-786 GPLLIGHLLHD
+786 GPLLIGHLLHN
-797 DGDLT
+797 DGDLVS
-802 NANQQSATLSN
+802 ANQQSATLSN

-828 YAASA
+828 YSASE
-833 PIGTITYGGNGDE
+833 PIGTITYGGNDE
-846 QRNAIRLNGLPASFQ
+846 QQRNAIRLNGLPSSFQ
-861 LILGDTV
+861 ITLGDTV
-868 GYVASTPMDS
+868 GYVASTPMES
-878 IEVQLTNSTQ
+878 IEVQLTNATQ
-888 PLSMDGDHFRF
+888 PLTMDGDHFRF

-921 RLSPLDPGSKGP
+921 RLSPLTPGSSGP

-940 LIRANS
+940 LLRANS
-946 APMNVLMEDDTVY
+946 VPMNVLLEDASTHL
-959 EDSFKGMNGRV
+959 DSFKGMNGRI

-977 NITIAYPSG
+977 NITVAYPSG
-986 VDSGGLEL
+986 VDSSGLEL
-994 PTFEEGDGVQAL
+994 PTFDDGDGVQAL

-1022 FVYSTVVDL
+1022 LVYSTVVDL
-1031 GGLET
+1031 GGIET
-1036 GNEDMSLGI
+1036 GTENMSLGL
-1045 DLITGELFNVTVDIE
+1045 DLVTQETFNVTMDIE
-1060 KGSNVLE
+1060 KGSNVNV

-1072 HGLGMEVFEATVVSF
+1072 HGIGMEVFEASVVSF
-1087 NLSRMPTYTLSS
+1087 NLSRMPTFTLSS
-1099 REVVNE
+1099 RDVVQN
-1105 ALRDYKITPSE
+1105 ALADYKITKSE
-1116 YELVLEVFENTNITG
+1116 YSSVLEAAEPLNISN
-1131 FIPLLLALEDGI
+1131 IEILLLALEDGI
-1143 VLESELEGVNLS
+1143 VLDNEIEGVNLS
-1155 MWEEQGITF
+1155 VWEENGITF

-1178 LPTGRILLEY
+1178 LPSGQILLEY
-1188 DFRMVG
+1188 DFRMIG
-1194 DLPVYELDVYL
+1194 ELPVYELDIFL
-1205 EQWTPERQQLSII
+1205 EQWKPKRQQFSII
-1218 VNGLEGRDLEFV
+1218 INGLEGRDLQFIV
-1230 ISGLDTSEAN
+1230 DGLDTSAPH
-1240 NVEANAVFSTQ
+1240 NVESNAVFSTQ

-1259 SIDMHYDLGTRLDSA
+1259 AIDMHYDLGTRLDSA
-1274 HATFIDRR
+1274 HAVFIDKR

-1302 TIGDIFLIDLMV
+1302 TIGDIFLIDLVV
-1314 PSQYQIDGHSAESL
+1314 PAEYQNDGHSAESL
-1328 MIQQMRYVDGFWWP
+1328 MIQQMRFVDGFWWP
-1342 ATAFMRDLPGEMHLS
+1342 ATAFMRDLPGEMHLA
-1357 AQPNTEF
+1357 AQPNTDF
-1364 DIRSEVSFQGMMELD
+1364 DIREEVSFQGMMELD
-1379 YRSNTDDMDLYLEA
+1379 YRSNTEDMDLYLEA

-1400 KGDVLMLA
+1400 KGDILMLA
-1408 EDLPSTFVLETTDDW
+1408 EDLPSTFVLETTEDW

-1434 SRLYLKQT
+1434 SRLYIKMT
-1442 DVPSSPGVTIDRVE
+1442 DTPSSPGVTIDRAE
-1456 IIGQNLQSATIHI
+1456 IIGQDLKSATIHF
-1469 YTGPFQYPLIVIDDI
+1469 YTGPFQYPLIVLDDI
-1484 TNGRIV
+1484 TSGRIV

-1496 IEPYHTTG
+1496 VEPSYTTG
-1504 MLEGYSFSGR
+1504 LLEGQSFNGR
-1514 GVLLDAQFTGV
+1514 AVLLDAQFTGI

-1544 GTLTGDSVET
+1544 GSLTGDSVET
-1554 RHILLVEPITTVIA
+1554 RHILLVEPITTIVA

>member
-1 MGISA
+1 VGI
-6 CNMVEG
+6 CPYNMVEG

-19 GLPQASDPRR
+19 GLPQSSDPRKV
-29 MAVAMVILMF
+29 ALAMVLLMF
-39 ISMAQPVGADLSV
+39 VSLASPAGADLSV

-65 TLSKRISNGEA
+65 TLSKRTENGEA
-76 IAAAEGAAN
+76 AVAAQGAAE

-93 QRPVDET
+93 KRPVDET
-100 DPLSQASSYLES
+100 DPLSQASSYLDS

-117 ASPFEADH
+117 SSPFEVDH

-152 VESLGLD
+152 VSSLGLD
-159 NILGIGINTYAVYV
+159 NPLGIGINTYAVYV

-186 WVEGTFTGEIL
+186 WVEGTFTGELL
-197 VGTDIV
+197 VDTEIV

-227 LATQGDGFGIELGDC
+227 IINQGDGFGVELGDC
-242 VLTPSPAPGVPPVT
+242 GVPPLT

-268 FQWKV
+268 FQWRV
-273 TALDQDDFLW
+273 TALDQSDFLW
-283 NNMSGLEVSLMKG
+283 NNMSHLEVSLMKG
-296 LAFDL
+296 LAFDV
-301 TLQDSESYAIVID
+301 TLDDSESYAVVID

-322 QFTLGVGLQ
+322 DFTLGVGLQ
-331 KVTFSINAVIT
+331 KMTFSVNAIIINA
-342 NVLDFITSLTNGGVN
+342 LDFITSLTTGSIN
-357 SSTLSLTSISAPY
+357 SSSLSLTSISAPY

-385 SDCDDGSDYY
+385 SDCNDGSDYY
-395 DPFLDHD
+395 DPIADHNAD
-402 ANSHDHKCGLG
+402 SHDHKCGFG

-439 VGFHPEEGDTRIPN
+439 AGFHPEQGETRLPS

-472 EIFSD
+472 EIFSNI
-477 YGADMYLHYFEDRSN
+477 GSDMFLHYFEDRSN
-492 TTEGDSPFGNTTDS
+492 TTEGDSPFGNITDS

-522 INAIFTM
+522 ISAIFTM

-535 GTDLPGEIP
+535 GVDLPGEIP
-544 SRLSMIIAIK
+544 DSLSMIIAIK
-554 NFTGDSTNNVN
+554 NFTGDNQNNVD
-565 DPTLPVNPATPPNTL
+565 DPTLPVNPASPPNTL

-592 EYKSTFKRGGY
+592 DYKSTFKRGGY
-603 DADSSSIQMNIANVP
+603 DADSSSIELKISDVP
-618 KVIIVEGSFQIPESG
+618 KAIIIEGSFQIPESG
-633 LSRVSFDNPN
+633 LSRVSYDNPN
-643 LNTIAQVFDN
+643 LNTIAQIFDN
-653 ALLTVIEVILDV
+653 ALLTVVEVILDV
-665 GDVVNGIP
+665 GDVVNGLP
-673 ESIVGTAGA
+673 ESIVGTAGN
-682 SGGAVRM
+682 SGGAVRL
-689 NCYNQVRL
+689 NCYNQVRQ
-697 SLPTSTRSPME
+697 SLPSSTRSPME

-731 LSEDTNIQTVNGRLG
+731 LSEDTNIATVNGRLG
-746 TQEPLVPVAMS
+746 AQPPLVPVAMS

-777 QMELRGING
+777 HMELKGVNG

-797 DGDLT
+797 DGDLVT
-802 NANQQSATLSN
+802 ANQQSATLSN

-828 YAASA
+828 YSASA
-833 PIGTITYGGNGDE
+833 PIGTITYGGNGE
-846 QRNAIRLNGLPASFQ
+846 QQRNAIRLNGLPSSFQ
-861 LILGDTV
+861 ITLGDTV
-868 GYVASTPMDS
+868 GYVASTPMES
-878 IEVQLTNSTQ
+878 IEVQLTNASQ

-899 WVNETSGEASLST
+899 WVDETTGQASLST

-921 RLSPLDPGSKGP
+921 RLSPLSPGSSGP

-940 LIRANS
+940 LIRAS
-946 APMNVLMEDDTVY
+946 SVPMNVLLEDDTDY
-959 EDSFKGMNGRV
+959 EDSFKGMNGRI

-977 NITIAYPSG
+977 NITVAYPSG
-986 VDSGGLEL
+986 VDSAGIEL
-994 PTFEEGDGVQAL
+994 PTFDDGDGVQAL

-1022 FVYSTVVDL
+1022 LIYSTVVDL
-1031 GGLET
+1031 GGIET
-1036 GNEDMSLGI
+1036 GAENMSLGL
-1045 DLITGELFNVTVDIE
+1045 DLVTQEAFNVTVDLE
-1060 KGSNVLE
+1060 KGSNLDI

-1072 HGLGMEVFEATVVSF
+1072 HGIGMEVFEATAVSF
-1087 NLSRMPTYTLSS
+1087 NLSRMPTFTLST
-1099 REVVNE
+1099 REVVLN
-1105 ALRDYKITPSE
+1105 ALSDYKITESE
-1116 YELVLEVFENTNITG
+1116 YETVLEAANVLNISN
-1131 FIPLLLALEDGI
+1131 IDLLLLALEDGI
-1143 VLESELEGVNLS
+1143 ILESEIEGVNLS
-1155 MWEEQGITF
+1155 VLEEQGITF
-1164 ELRRSWHMRSWLPS
+1164 ELRRSWHLRSWLPS
-1178 LPTGRILLEY
+1178 LPTGQILLEY

-1194 DLPVYELDVYL
+1194 ELPVYELDVFL
-1205 EQWTPERQQLSII
+1205 EQWTPKRQQFSII
-1218 VNGLEGRDLEFV
+1218 INGLEGRDLEFIV
-1230 ISGLDTSEAN
+1230 DGLDTSGPH

-1259 SIDMHYDLGTRLDSA
+1259 SIDMHYEFGQDTPLDSA
-1274 HATFIDRR
+1274 HAVFIDKR

-1291 VGVPQETDFST
+1291 VSVPQETDFST
-1302 TIGDIFLIDLMV
+1302 TIGDIFLIDLVV
-1314 PSQYQIDGHSAESL
+1314 PVKYQNDGHSADSL
-1328 MIQQMRYVDGFWWP
+1328 MIQQMRFVDGFWWP
-1342 ATAFMRDLPGEMHLS
+1342 ATAFMRDLPGEMHLA
-1357 AQPNTEF
+1357 AQPNKNF
-1364 DIRSEVSFQGMMELD
+1364 DIRADVSFQGMMELD

-1429 SGDGV
+1429 SGEGV
-1434 SRLYLKQT
+1434 SRLYIKMT
-1442 DVPSSPGVTIDRVE
+1442 DTPSSPGVTIDRVE
-1456 IIGQNLQSATIHI
+1456 IIGQDLKSATINI
-1469 YTGPFQYPLIVIDDI
+1469 YTGPFQYPLIVLDDI

-1496 IEPYHTTG
+1496 VEPSYTTG
-1504 MLEGYSFSGR
+1504 MLEGYSFNGR
-1514 GVLLDAQFTGV
+1514 AVLLDAQFTGI

-1544 GTLTGDSVET
+1544 GSLTGDSVET
-1554 RHILLVEPITTVIA
+1554 RHILLVEPITTVVA

>member
-1 MGISA
+1 
-6 CNMVEG
+6 MVEG

-19 GLPQASDPRR
+19 GLPQSSDPRKV
-29 MAVAMVILMF
+29 ALAMVLLMF
-39 ISMAQPVGADLSV
+39 VSLASPAGADLSV

-65 TLSKRISNGEA
+65 TLSKRTENGEA
-76 IAAAEGAAN
+76 AVAAQGAAE

-93 QRPVDET
+93 KRPVDET
-100 DPLSQASSYLES
+100 DPLSQASSYLDS

-117 ASPFEADH
+117 SSPFEVDH

-152 VESLGLD
+152 VSSLGLD
-159 NILGIGINTYAVYV
+159 NPLGIGINTYAVYV

-186 WVEGTFTGEIL
+186 WVEGTFTGELL
-197 VGTDIV
+197 VGTEIV

-227 LATQGDGFGIELGDC
+227 IINQGDGFGVELGDC
-242 VLTPSPAPGVPPVT
+242 GVPPLT

-268 FQWKV
+268 FQWRV
-273 TALDQDDFLW
+273 TALDQSDFLW
-283 NNMSGLEVSLMKG
+283 NNMSHLEVSLMKG
-296 LAFDL
+296 LAFDV
-301 TLQDSESYAIVID
+301 TLDDSESYAVVID

-322 QFTLGVGLQ
+322 DFTLGVGLQ
-331 KVTFSINAVIT
+331 KMTFSVNAIIINA
-342 NVLDFITSLTNGGVN
+342 LDFITSLTTGSIN
-357 SSTLSLTSISAPY
+357 SSSLSLTSISAPY

-385 SDCDDGSDYY
+385 SDCNDGSDYY
-395 DPFLDHD
+395 DPIADHNAD
-402 ANSHDHKCGLG
+402 SHDHKCGFG

-439 VGFHPEEGDTRIPN
+439 AGFHPEQGETRLPS

-472 EIFSD
+472 EIFSNI
-477 YGADMYLHYFEDRSN
+477 GSDMFLHYFEDRSN
-492 TTEGDSPFGNTTDS
+492 TTEGDSPFGNITDT

-522 INAIFTM
+522 ISAIFTM

-535 GTDLPGEIP
+535 GVDLPGEIP
-544 SRLSMIIAIK
+544 DRLSMIIAIK
-554 NFTGDSTNNVN
+554 NFTGDNQNNVD
-565 DPTLPVNPATPPNTL
+565 DPTLPVNPASPPNTL

-592 EYKSTFKRGGY
+592 DYKSTFKRGGY
-603 DADSSSIQMNIANVP
+603 DADSSSIELKISDVP
-618 KVIIVEGSFQIPESG
+618 KAIIIEGSFQIPESG
-633 LSRVSFDNPN
+633 LSRVSYDNPN
-643 LNTIAQVFDN
+643 LNTIAQIFDN
-653 ALLTVIEVILDV
+653 ALLTVVEVILDV
-665 GDVVNGIP
+665 GDVVNGLP
-673 ESIVGTAGA
+673 ESIVGTAGN
-682 SGGAVRM
+682 SGGAVRL
-689 NCYNQVRL
+689 NCYNQVRQ
-697 SLPTSTRSPME
+697 SLPSSTRSPME

-731 LSEDTNIQTVNGRLG
+731 LSEDTNIATVNGRLG
-746 TQEPLVPVAMS
+746 AQPPLVPVAMS

-777 QMELRGING
+777 HMELKGVNG

-797 DGDLT
+797 DGDLVT
-802 NANQQSATLSN
+802 ANQQSATLSN

-828 YAASA
+828 YSASA
-833 PIGTITYGGNGDE
+833 PIGTITYGGNGE
-846 QRNAIRLNGLPASFQ
+846 QQRNAIRLNGLPSSFQ
-861 LILGDTV
+861 ITLGDTV
-868 GYVASTPMDS
+868 GYVASTPMES
-878 IEVQLTNSTQ
+878 IEVQLTNASQ

-899 WVNETSGEASLST
+899 WVDETTGQASLST

-921 RLSPLDPGSKGP
+921 RLSPLSPGSSGP

-940 LIRANS
+940 LIRAS
-946 APMNVLMEDDTVY
+946 SVPMNVLLEDDTDY
-959 EDSFKGMNGRV
+959 EDSFKGMNGRI

-977 NITIAYPSG
+977 NITVAYPSG
-986 VDSGGLEL
+986 VDSAGIEL
-994 PTFEEGDGVQAL
+994 PTFDDGDGVQAL

-1022 FVYSTVVDL
+1022 LIYSTVVDL
-1031 GGLET
+1031 GGIET
-1036 GNEDMSLGI
+1036 GAENMSLGL
-1045 DLITGELFNVTVDIE
+1045 DLVTQEAFNVTVDFE
-1060 KGSNVLE
+1060 KGSNLDI

-1072 HGLGMEVFEATVVSF
+1072 HGIGMEVFEATAVSF
-1087 NLSRMPTYTLSS
+1087 NLSRMPTFTLST
-1099 REVVNE
+1099 REVVLN
-1105 ALRDYKITPSE
+1105 ALSDYKITESE
-1116 YELVLEVFENTNITG
+1116 YETVLEAANVLNISN
-1131 FIPLLLALEDGI
+1131 IDLLLLALEDGI
-1143 VLESELEGVNLS
+1143 ILESEIEGVNLS
-1155 MWEEQGITF
+1155 VLEEQGITF
-1164 ELRRSWHMRSWLPS
+1164 ELRRSWHLRSWLPS
-1178 LPTGRILLEY
+1178 LPTGQILLEY

-1194 DLPVYELDVYL
+1194 ELPVYELDVFL
-1205 EQWTPERQQLSII
+1205 EQWTPKRQQFSII
-1218 VNGLEGRDLEFV
+1218 INGLEGRDLEFIV
-1230 ISGLDTSEAN
+1230 DVLDTSGPH

-1259 SIDMHYDLGTRLDSA
+1259 SIDMHYEFGQDTPLDSA
-1274 HATFIDRR
+1274 HAVFIDKR

-1291 VGVPQETDFST
+1291 VSVPQETDFST
-1302 TIGDIFLIDLMV
+1302 TIGDIFLIDLVV
-1314 PSQYQIDGHSAESL
+1314 PVKYQNDGHSADSL
-1328 MIQQMRYVDGFWWP
+1328 MIQQMRFVDGFWWP
-1342 ATAFMRDLPGEMHLS
+1342 ATAFMRDLPGEMHLA
-1357 AQPNTEF
+1357 AQPNKNF
-1364 DIRSEVSFQGMMELD
+1364 DIRADVSFQGMMELD

-1429 SGDGV
+1429 SGEGV
-1434 SRLYLKQT
+1434 SRLYIKMT
-1442 DVPSSPGVTIDRVE
+1442 DTPSSPGVTIDRVE
-1456 IIGQNLQSATIHI
+1456 IIGQDLKSATINI
-1469 YTGPFQYPLIVIDDI
+1469 YTGPFQYPLIVLDDI

-1496 IEPYHTTG
+1496 VEPSYTTG
-1504 MLEGYSFSGR
+1504 MLEGYSFNGR
-1514 GVLLDAQFTGV
+1514 AVLLDAQFTGI

-1544 GTLTGDSVET
+1544 GSLTGDSVET
-1554 RHILLVEPITTVIA
+1554 RHILLVEPITTVVA

>member
-1 MGISA
+1 
-6 CNMVEG
+6 
-12 QPRLIRV
+12 
-19 GLPQASDPRR
+19 
-29 MAVAMVILMF
+29 
-39 ISMAQPVGADLSV
+39 MAQPAGADLSV

-65 TLSKRISNGEA
+65 TLSKRTANGEA
-76 IAAAEGAAN
+76 IVAAEGAAD

-93 QRPVDET
+93 QRPVDAT
-100 DPLSQASSYLES
+100 DPLSQASSYLDS

-152 VESLGLD
+152 VQSLGLD

-186 WVEGTFTGEIL
+186 WVEGTFTGELL
-197 VGTDIV
+197 VGTDLV

-217 DLSVGLTIEG
+217 DLSVGLTIQG
-227 LATQGDGFGIELGDC
+227 IITQGDGFGIELGDC
-242 VLTPSPAPGVPPVT
+242 ELTPSPGPGIPPVT

-261 ELWIRPT
+261 ELWVRPT

-273 TALDQDDFLW
+273 TALNQNDFLW
-283 NNMSGLEVSLMKG
+283 NNMSHLEVSLMKG

-301 TLQDSESYAIVID
+301 TLDDSESYAIVID

-322 QFTLGVGLQ
+322 EFTLGVGLQ
-331 KVTFSINAVIT
+331 KMAFNVNAVIT
-342 NVLDFITSLTNGGVN
+342 NTAGFITSLFNGGIN
-357 SSTLSLTSISAPY
+357 ASSLSLTSISAPY
-370 AIRASN
+370 AIRVSN
-376 PDADSSNRQ
+376 PDSDSSDRQ
-385 SDCDDGSDYY
+385 SDCDDGTGYY
-395 DPFLDHD
+395 DPFTDHKTE
-402 ANSHDHKCGLG
+402 SHLHKCGFG

-439 VGFHPEEGDTRIPN
+439 VGFHPEEGETRIPN

-477 YGADMYLHYFEDRSN
+477 YGSDMYFHYFEDRSN

-529 IGEEPG
+529 IGEAPG
-535 GTDLPGEIP
+535 SANLPGEIP
-544 SRLSMIIAIK
+544 SRLSMMIAIK
-554 NFTGDSTNNVN
+554 NFSGDNTNNVN
-565 DPTLPVNPATPPNTL
+565 DPTLPVNPAAPPNTL

-592 EYKSTFKRGGY
+592 DYKSTFKRGGY
-603 DADSSSIQMNIANVP
+603 DADSSSIQLSIANVP

-633 LSRVSFDNPN
+633 LSRVSYDNPN
-643 LNTIAQVFDN
+643 LNTVAQIFDN

-665 GDVVNGIP
+665 GDVVNGLP
-673 ESIVGTAGA
+673 ESIVGTAGS

-697 SLPTSTRSPME
+697 SLPASTRSPME

-746 TQEPLVPVAMS
+746 VQEPLVPVAMS

-767 HDYDPINDIR
+767 HDYDPINDVR

-802 NANQQSATLSN
+802 TANQQSATLSN

-828 YAASA
+828 YTASA
-833 PIGTITYGGNGDE
+833 PIGTITYGGNGDG
-846 QRNAIRLNGLPASFQ
+846 QRNAIRLNGLPSSFQ

-868 GYVASTPMDS
+868 GYVAATPMES

-888 PLSMDGDHFRF
+888 PLTMDGDHFRF

-994 PTFEEGDGVQAL
+994 PTFDEGDGVQAL

-1031 GGLET
+1031 GGLEA
-1036 GNEDMSLGI
+1036 GNEDMSLGL
-1045 DLITGELFNVTVDIE
+1045 DLITGELFNVTMDIE
-1060 KGSNVLE
+1060 KGSNVIDE
-1067 QPEWS
+1067 PEWS
-1072 HGLGMEVFEATVVSF
+1072 HGIGMEVFEATVVSF

-1099 REVVNE
+1099 REVVDE
-1105 ALRDYKITPSE
+1105 ALRDYKITPAE
-1116 YELVLEVFENTNITG
+1116 YELVLEVFENTNISG

-1143 VLESELEGVNLS
+1143 VLDSEIEGVNLS
-1155 MWEEQGITF
+1155 QWEEQGITF

-1188 DFRMVG
+1188 DFRMIG

-1205 EQWTPERQQLSII
+1205 EQWTPKRQQLSII

-1230 ISGLDTSEAN
+1230 ISGLDTTEAN

-1302 TIGDIFLIDLMV
+1302 TIGDIFLIDLLV

-1328 MIQQMRYVDGFWWP
+1328 MIQQMRFVDGFWWP
-1342 ATAFMRDLPGEMHLS
+1342 ATAFMRDLPGEMHLA

-1408 EDLPSTFVLETTDDW
+1408 EDLPSTFVLEMTDDW

-1442 DVPSSPGVTIDRVE
+1442 DVPSSPGVVVDRVE

-1496 IEPYHTTG
+1496 VEPYHTTG
-1504 MLEGYSFSGR
+1504 MLEGYSFNGR
-1514 GVLLDAQFTGV
+1514 AVLLDAQFTGI

-1544 GTLTGDSVET
+1544 GTLTDDTVET

>member
-1 MGISA
+1 
-6 CNMVEG
+6 MVEG

-19 GLPQASDPRR
+19 GLPQSSDPRKV
-29 MAVAMVILMF
+29 ALAMVLLMF
-39 ISMAQPVGADLSV
+39 VSLASPAGADLSV

-65 TLSKRISNGEA
+65 TLSKRTENGEA
-76 IAAAEGAAN
+76 AVAAQGAAE

-93 QRPVDET
+93 KRPVDET
-100 DPLSQASSYLES
+100 DPLSQASSYLDS

-117 ASPFEADH
+117 SSPFEVDH

-152 VESLGLD
+152 VSSLGLD
-159 NILGIGINTYAVYV
+159 NPLGIGINTYAVYV

-186 WVEGTFTGEIL
+186 WVEGTFTGELL

-227 LATQGDGFGIELGDC
+227 IINQGDGFGVELGDC
-242 VLTPSPAPGVPPVT
+242 GVPPLT

-268 FQWKV
+268 FQWRV
-273 TALDQDDFLW
+273 TALDQSDFLW
-283 NNMSGLEVSLMKG
+283 NNMSHLEVSLMKG
-296 LAFDL
+296 LAFDV
-301 TLQDSESYAIVID
+301 TLDDSESYAVVID

-322 QFTLGVGLQ
+322 DFTLGVGLQ
-331 KVTFSINAVIT
+331 KMTFSVNAIIT
-342 NVLDFITSLTNGGVN
+342 NALDFITSLTTGSIN
-357 SSTLSLTSISAPY
+357 SSSLSLTSISAPY

-385 SDCDDGSDYY
+385 SDCNDGSDYY
-395 DPFLDHD
+395 DPIADHNAD
-402 ANSHDHKCGLG
+402 SHDHKCGFG

-439 VGFHPEEGDTRIPN
+439 AGFHPEQGETRLPS

-472 EIFSD
+472 EIFSNI
-477 YGADMYLHYFEDRSN
+477 GSDMFLHYFEDRSN
-492 TTEGDSPFGNTTDS
+492 TTEGDSPFGNITDS

-522 INAIFTM
+522 ISAIFTM

-535 GTDLPGEIP
+535 GVDLPGEIP
-544 SRLSMIIAIK
+544 DRLSMIIAIK
-554 NFTGDSTNNVN
+554 NFTGDNQNNVD
-565 DPTLPVNPATPPNTL
+565 DPTLPVNPASPPNTL

-592 EYKSTFKRGGY
+592 DYKSTFKRGGY
-603 DADSSSIQMNIANVP
+603 DADSSSIELKISDVP
-618 KVIIVEGSFQIPESG
+618 KAIIIEGSFQIPESG
-633 LSRVSFDNPN
+633 LSRVSYDNPN
-643 LNTIAQVFDN
+643 LNTIAQIFDN
-653 ALLTVIEVILDV
+653 ALLTVVEVILDV
-665 GDVVNGIP
+665 GDVVNGLP
-673 ESIVGTAGA
+673 ESIVGTAGD
-682 SGGAVRM
+682 SGGAVRL
-689 NCYNQVRL
+689 NCYNQVRQ
-697 SLPTSTRSPME
+697 SLPSSTRSPME

-731 LSEDTNIQTVNGRLG
+731 LSEDTNIATVNGRLG
-746 TQEPLVPVAMS
+746 AQPPLVPVAMS

-777 QMELRGING
+777 HMELKGVNG

-797 DGDLT
+797 DGDLVT
-802 NANQQSATLSN
+802 ANQQSATLSN

-828 YAASA
+828 YSASA
-833 PIGTITYGGNGDE
+833 PIGTITYGGNGE
-846 QRNAIRLNGLPASFQ
+846 QQRNAIRLNGLPSSFQ
-861 LILGDTV
+861 ITLGDTV
-868 GYVASTPMDS
+868 GYVASTPMES
-878 IEVQLTNSTQ
+878 IEVQLTNASQ

-899 WVNETSGEASLST
+899 WVDETTGQASLST

-921 RLSPLDPGSKGP
+921 RLSPLSPGSSGP

-940 LIRANS
+940 LIRAS
-946 APMNVLMEDDTVY
+946 SVPMNVLLEDDTDY
-959 EDSFKGMNGRV
+959 EDSFKGMNGRI

-977 NITIAYPSG
+977 NITVAYPSG
-986 VDSGGLEL
+986 VDSAGIEL
-994 PTFEEGDGVQAL
+994 PTFDDGDGVQAL

-1022 FVYSTVVDL
+1022 LIYSTVVDL
-1031 GGLET
+1031 GGIET
-1036 GNEDMSLGI
+1036 GAENMSLGL
-1045 DLITGELFNVTVDIE
+1045 DLVTQEAFNVTVDLE
-1060 KGSNVLE
+1060 KGSNLDI

-1072 HGLGMEVFEATVVSF
+1072 HGIGMEVFEATAVSF
-1087 NLSRMPTYTLSS
+1087 NLSRMPTFTLST
-1099 REVVNE
+1099 REVVLN
-1105 ALRDYKITPSE
+1105 ALSDYKITESE
-1116 YELVLEVFENTNITG
+1116 YETVLEAANVLNISN
-1131 FIPLLLALEDGI
+1131 IDLLLLALEDGI
-1143 VLESELEGVNLS
+1143 ILESEIEGVNLS
-1155 MWEEQGITF
+1155 VLEEQGITF
-1164 ELRRSWHMRSWLPS
+1164 ELRRSWHLRSWLPS
-1178 LPTGRILLEY
+1178 LPTGQILLEY

-1194 DLPVYELDVYL
+1194 ELPVYELDVFL
-1205 EQWTPERQQLSII
+1205 EQWTPKRQQFSII
-1218 VNGLEGRDLEFV
+1218 INGLEGRDLEFIV
-1230 ISGLDTSEAN
+1230 DGLDTSGPH

-1259 SIDMHYDLGTRLDSA
+1259 SIDMHYEFGQDTPLDSA
-1274 HATFIDRR
+1274 HAVFIDKR

-1291 VGVPQETDFST
+1291 VSVPQETDFST
-1302 TIGDIFLIDLMV
+1302 TIGDIFLIDLVV
-1314 PSQYQIDGHSAESL
+1314 PVKYQNDGHSADSL
-1328 MIQQMRYVDGFWWP
+1328 MIQQMRFVDGFWWP
-1342 ATAFMRDLPGEMHLS
+1342 ATAFMRDLPGEMHLA
-1357 AQPNTEF
+1357 AQPNKNF
-1364 DIRSEVSFQGMMELD
+1364 DIRADVSFQGMMELD

-1429 SGDGV
+1429 SGEGV
-1434 SRLYLKQT
+1434 SRLYIKMT
-1442 DVPSSPGVTIDRVE
+1442 DTPSSPGVTIDRVE
-1456 IIGQNLQSATIHI
+1456 IIGQDLKSATINI
-1469 YTGPFQYPLIVIDDI
+1469 YTGPFQYPLIVLDDI

-1496 IEPYHTTG
+1496 VEPSYTTG
-1504 MLEGYSFSGR
+1504 MLEGYSFNGR
-1514 GVLLDAQFTGV
+1514 AVLLDAQFTGI

-1544 GTLTGDSVET
+1544 GSLTGDSVET
-1554 RHILLVEPITTVIA
+1554 RHILLVEPITTVVA

>member
-1 MGISA
+1 
-6 CNMVEG
+6 MVEG

-19 GLPQASDPRR
+19 GLPQGSDPRK
-29 MAVAMVILMF
+29 MAVAMVLLMF
-39 ISMAQPVGADLSV
+39 VSLASPAGADLSV

-65 TLSKRISNGEA
+65 TLSKRTENGEA
-76 IAAAEGAAN
+76 AVAAQGAAD

-100 DPLSQASSYLES
+100 DPLSQASSYFDG

-117 ASPFEADH
+117 ASPYEVDH

-152 VESLGLD
+152 VSSLGLD
-159 NILGIGINTYAVYV
+159 NPLGIGINTYAVYV
-173 NFTSRDNGPSHEA
+173 NFSSRDDGPSHEA
-186 WVEGTFTGEIL
+186 WVEGTFTGELL
-197 VGTDIV
+197 VGTEIV

-227 LATQGDGFGIELGDC
+227 IINQGDGFGIELGEC
-242 VLTPSPAPGVPPVT
+242 GVPPLT

-273 TALDQDDFLW
+273 TALDQSDFLW
-283 NNMSGLEVSLMKG
+283 NNMSHLEVSLMKG

-301 TLQDSESYAIVID
+301 TLDDSESYAVIID

-322 QFTLGVGLQ
+322 EFTLGVGLQ
-331 KVTFSINAVIT
+331 KMTFSVNAVIT
-342 NVLDFITSLTNGGVN
+342 NALDFILSLTSGQIN
-357 SSTLSLTSISAPY
+357 SSSLSLTSISAPY

-385 SDCDDGSDYY
+385 SDCDDGSGYY
-395 DPFLDHD
+395 DPISDHK
-402 ANSHDHKCGLG
+402 AHSHEHKCGFG

-439 VGFHPEEGDTRIPN
+439 AGFHPEEGETRLPS

-461 DNLGANTFDTV
+461 DNLGQNTFDTV
-472 EIFSD
+472 EIFSNI
-477 YGADMYLHYFEDRSN
+477 GSDMFLHYFEDRSN
-492 TTEGDSPFGNTTDS
+492 TAEGNSPFGNTTDS

-522 INAIFTM
+522 ISAIFTM

-535 GTDLPGEIP
+535 GVDLPGDIP
-544 SRLSMIIAIK
+544 DRLSMIIAIK
-554 NFTGDSTNNVN
+554 NFTGDNQNNVD
-565 DPTLPVNPATPPNTL
+565 DPTLPVNPASPPNTL

-603 DADSSSIQMNIANVP
+603 AADSSSIELNIANVP
-618 KVIIVEGSFQIPESG
+618 KAIIVEGSFQIPESG
-633 LSRVSFDNPN
+633 LSRVSYDNPN
-643 LNTIAQVFDN
+643 LNTIAQIFDN
-653 ALLTVIEVILDV
+653 ALLTVVEVILDV
-665 GDVVNGIP
+665 GDVVNGLP

-682 SGGAVRM
+682 SGGAVRL
-689 NCYNQVRL
+689 NCYNQVKQ

-721 PWLPDIDHIL
+721 PWLPNIDHIL
-731 LSEDTNIQTVNGRLG
+731 LSEDTNIATVNGRLG
-746 TQEPLVPVAMS
+746 PQEPLVPVAMS

-777 QMELRGING
+777 HMELKGING
-786 GPLLIGHLLHD
+786 GPLLIGHLLHN
-797 DGDLT
+797 DGDLVS
-802 NANQQSATLSN
+802 ANQQSATLSN

-828 YAASA
+828 YSASA
-833 PIGTITYGGNGDE
+833 PIGTITYGGNDE
-846 QRNAIRLNGLPASFQ
+846 QQRNAIRLNGLPSSFQ
-861 LILGDTV
+861 ITLGDTV
-868 GYVASTPMDS
+868 GYVASTPMES
-878 IEVQLTNSTQ
+878 IEVQLTNATQ
-888 PLSMDGDHFRF
+888 PLTMDGDHFRF

-921 RLSPLDPGSKGP
+921 RLSPLTPGSSGP

-940 LIRANS
+940 LIRAS
-946 APMNVLMEDDTVY
+946 SVPMNVLLEDVSPHL
-959 EDSFKGMNGRV
+959 DSFKGMNGRI

-977 NITIAYPSG
+977 NITVAYPSG
-986 VDSGGLEL
+986 VDSSGLEL
-994 PTFEEGDGVQAL
+994 PTFDDGDGVQAL

-1022 FVYSTVVDL
+1022 LVYSTVVDL
-1031 GGLET
+1031 GGIET
-1036 GNEDMSLGI
+1036 GTENMSLGL
-1045 DLITGELFNVTVDIE
+1045 DLVTQETFNVTMDIE
-1060 KGSNVLE
+1060 KGSNINV

-1072 HGLGMEVFEATVVSF
+1072 HGIGMEVFEASVVSF
-1087 NLSRMPTYTLSS
+1087 NLSRMPTFTLSS
-1099 REVVNE
+1099 REVVQNVL
-1105 ALRDYKITPSE
+1105 ADYKITESE
-1116 YELVLEVFENTNITG
+1116 YNSVLEATESLNISN
-1131 FIPLLLALEDGI
+1131 IEILLLALEDGI
-1143 VLESELEGVNLS
+1143 VLDNEIEGVNLS
-1155 MWEEQGITF
+1155 IWEEHGITF

-1178 LPTGRILLEY
+1178 LPSGQILLEY
-1188 DFRMVG
+1188 DFRMIG
-1194 DLPVYELDVYL
+1194 ELPVYELDIFL
-1205 EQWTPERQQLSII
+1205 EQWKPKRQQFSII
-1218 VNGLEGRDLEFV
+1218 INGLEGRDLQFIV
-1230 ISGLDTSEAN
+1230 DGLDTSAPH
-1240 NVEANAVFSTQ
+1240 NVESNAVFSTQ

-1274 HATFIDRR
+1274 HAVFIDKR

-1302 TIGDIFLIDLMV
+1302 TIGDIFLIDLVV
-1314 PSQYQIDGHSAESL
+1314 PVEYQNDGHSAESL
-1328 MIQQMRYVDGFWWP
+1328 MIQQMRFVDGFWWP
-1342 ATAFMRDLPGEMHLS
+1342 ATAFMRDLPGEMHLA
-1357 AQPNTEF
+1357 AQPNKDF
-1364 DIRSEVSFQGMMELD
+1364 DIRADVSFQGMMELD
-1379 YRSNTDDMDLYLEA
+1379 YRSNTEDMDLYLEA

-1408 EDLPSTFVLETTDDW
+1408 EDLPSTFVLETTEDW

-1434 SRLYLKQT
+1434 SRLYIKMT
-1442 DVPSSPGVTIDRVE
+1442 DTPSSPGVTIDRAE
-1456 IIGQNLQSATIHI
+1456 IIGQDLKSATIHI
-1469 YTGPFQYPLIVIDDI
+1469 YTGPFQYPLIILDDI
-1484 TNGRIV
+1484 TSGRIV

-1496 IEPYHTTG
+1496 VEPSYTTG
-1504 MLEGYSFSGR
+1504 LLEGHSFNGR
-1514 GVLLDAQFTGV
+1514 AVLLDAQFTGI

-1544 GTLTGDSVET
+1544 GSLTGDSVET
-1554 RHILLVEPITTVIA
+1554 RHILLVEPITTIVA

>member
-1 MGISA
+1 
-6 CNMVEG
+6 MVEG

-19 GLPQASDPRR
+19 GLPQSSDPRKV
-29 MAVAMVILMF
+29 ALAMVLLMF
-39 ISMAQPVGADLSV
+39 VSLASPAGADLSV

-65 TLSKRISNGEA
+65 TLSKRTENGEA
-76 IAAAEGAAN
+76 AVAAQGAAE

-93 QRPVDET
+93 KRPVDET
-100 DPLSQASSYLES
+100 DPLSQASSYLDS

-117 ASPFEADH
+117 SSPFEVDH

-152 VESLGLD
+152 VSSLGLD
-159 NILGIGINTYAVYV
+159 NPLGIGINTYAVYV

-186 WVEGTFTGEIL
+186 WVEGTFTGELL
-197 VGTDIV
+197 VDTEIV

-227 LATQGDGFGIELGDC
+227 IINQGDGFGVELGDC
-242 VLTPSPAPGVPPVT
+242 GVPPLT

-268 FQWKV
+268 FQWRV
-273 TALDQDDFLW
+273 TALDQSDFLW
-283 NNMSGLEVSLMKG
+283 NNMSHLEVSLMKG
-296 LAFDL
+296 LAFDV
-301 TLQDSESYAIVID
+301 TLDDSESYAVVID

-322 QFTLGVGLQ
+322 DFTLGVGLQ
-331 KVTFSINAVIT
+331 KMTFSVNAIIINA
-342 NVLDFITSLTNGGVN
+342 LDFITSLTTGSIN
-357 SSTLSLTSISAPY
+357 SSSLSLTSISAPY

-385 SDCDDGSDYY
+385 SDCNDGSDYY
-395 DPFLDHD
+395 DPIADHNAD
-402 ANSHDHKCGLG
+402 SHDHKCGFG

-439 VGFHPEEGDTRIPN
+439 AGFHPEQGETRLPS

-472 EIFSD
+472 EIFSNI
-477 YGADMYLHYFEDRSN
+477 GSDMFLHYFEDRSN
-492 TTEGDSPFGNTTDS
+492 TTEGDSPFGNITDS

-522 INAIFTM
+522 ISAIFTM

-535 GTDLPGEIP
+535 GVDLPGEIP
-544 SRLSMIIAIK
+544 DRLSMIIAIK
-554 NFTGDSTNNVN
+554 NFTGDNQNNVD
-565 DPTLPVNPATPPNTL
+565 DPTLPVNPASPPNTL

-592 EYKSTFKRGGY
+592 DYKSTFKRGGY
-603 DADSSSIQMNIANVP
+603 DADSSSIELKISDVP
-618 KVIIVEGSFQIPESG
+618 KAIIIEGSFQIPESG
-633 LSRVSFDNPN
+633 LSRVSYDNPN
-643 LNTIAQVFDN
+643 LNTIAQIFDN
-653 ALLTVIEVILDV
+653 ALLTVVEVILDV
-665 GDVVNGIP
+665 GDVVNGLP
-673 ESIVGTAGA
+673 ESIVGTAGD
-682 SGGAVRM
+682 SGGAVRL
-689 NCYNQVRL
+689 NCYNQVRQ
-697 SLPTSTRSPME
+697 SLPSSTRSPME

-731 LSEDTNIQTVNGRLG
+731 LSEDTNIATVNGRLG
-746 TQEPLVPVAMS
+746 AQPPLVPVAMS

-777 QMELRGING
+777 HMELKGVNG

-797 DGDLT
+797 DGDLVT
-802 NANQQSATLSN
+802 ANQQSATLSN

-828 YAASA
+828 YSASA
-833 PIGTITYGGNGDE
+833 PIGTITYGGNGE
-846 QRNAIRLNGLPASFQ
+846 QQRNAIRLNGLPSSFQ
-861 LILGDTV
+861 ITLGDTV
-868 GYVASTPMDS
+868 GYVASTPMES
-878 IEVQLTNSTQ
+878 IEVQLTNASQ

-899 WVNETSGEASLST
+899 WVDETTGQASLST

-921 RLSPLDPGSKGP
+921 RLSPLSPGSSGP

-940 LIRANS
+940 LIRAS
-946 APMNVLMEDDTVY
+946 SVPMNVLLEDDTDY
-959 EDSFKGMNGRV
+959 EDSFKGMNGRI

-977 NITIAYPSG
+977 NITVAYPSG
-986 VDSGGLEL
+986 VDSAGIEL
-994 PTFEEGDGVQAL
+994 PTFDDGDGVQAL

-1022 FVYSTVVDL
+1022 LIYSTVVDL
-1031 GGLET
+1031 GGIET
-1036 GNEDMSLGI
+1036 GAENMSLGL
-1045 DLITGELFNVTVDIE
+1045 DLVTQEAFNVTVDLE
-1060 KGSNVLE
+1060 KGSNLDI

-1072 HGLGMEVFEATVVSF
+1072 HGIGMEVFEATAVSF
-1087 NLSRMPTYTLSS
+1087 NLSRMPTFTLST
-1099 REVVNE
+1099 REVVLN
-1105 ALRDYKITPSE
+1105 ALSDYKITESE
-1116 YELVLEVFENTNITG
+1116 YETVLEAANVLNISN
-1131 FIPLLLALEDGI
+1131 IDLLLLALEDGI
-1143 VLESELEGVNLS
+1143 ILESEIEGVNLS
-1155 MWEEQGITF
+1155 VLEEQGITF
-1164 ELRRSWHMRSWLPS
+1164 ELRRSWHLRSWLPS
-1178 LPTGRILLEY
+1178 LPTGQILLEY

-1194 DLPVYELDVYL
+1194 ELPVYELDVFL
-1205 EQWTPERQQLSII
+1205 EQWTPKRQQFSII
-1218 VNGLEGRDLEFV
+1218 INGLEGRDLEFIV
-1230 ISGLDTSEAN
+1230 DGLDTSGPH

-1259 SIDMHYDLGTRLDSA
+1259 SIDMHYEFGQDTPLDSA
-1274 HATFIDRR
+1274 HAVFIDKR

-1291 VGVPQETDFST
+1291 VSVPQETDFST
-1302 TIGDIFLIDLMV
+1302 TIGDIFLIDLVV
-1314 PSQYQIDGHSAESL
+1314 PVKYQNDGHSADSL
-1328 MIQQMRYVDGFWWP
+1328 MIQQMRFVDGFWWP
-1342 ATAFMRDLPGEMHLS
+1342 ATAFMRDLPGEMHLA
-1357 AQPNTEF
+1357 AQPNKNF
-1364 DIRSEVSFQGMMELD
+1364 DIRADVSFQGMMELD

-1429 SGDGV
+1429 SGEGV
-1434 SRLYLKQT
+1434 SRLYIKMT
-1442 DVPSSPGVTIDRVE
+1442 DTPSSPGVTIDRVE
-1456 IIGQNLQSATIHI
+1456 IIGQDLKSATINI
-1469 YTGPFQYPLIVIDDI
+1469 YTGPFQYPLIVLDDI

-1496 IEPYHTTG
+1496 VEPSYTTG
-1504 MLEGYSFSGR
+1504 MLEGYSFNGR
-1514 GVLLDAQFTGV
+1514 AVLLDAQFTGI

-1544 GTLTGDSVET
+1544 GSLTGDSVET
-1554 RHILLVEPITTVIA
+1554 RHILLVEPITTVVA

>member
-1 MGISA
+1 
-6 CNMVEG
+6 MVEG

-19 GLPQASDPRR
+19 GLPQGSDPRK
-29 MAVAMVILMF
+29 MAVAMVLLMF
-39 ISMAQPVGADLSV
+39 VSLASPAGADLSV

-65 TLSKRISNGEA
+65 TLSKRTENGEA
-76 IAAAEGAAN
+76 AVAAQGAAD

-100 DPLSQASSYLES
+100 DPLSQASSYFDG

-117 ASPFEADH
+117 ASPYEVDH

-152 VESLGLD
+152 VSSLGLD
-159 NILGIGINTYAVYV
+159 NPLGIGINTYAVYV
-173 NFTSRDNGPSHEA
+173 NFSSRDNGPSHEA
-186 WVEGTFTGEIL
+186 WVEGTFTGELL
-197 VGTDIV
+197 VGTEIV

-227 LATQGDGFGIELGDC
+227 IINQGDGFGIELGEC
-242 VLTPSPAPGVPPVT
+242 GVPPLT

-273 TALDQDDFLW
+273 TALDQSDFLW
-283 NNMSGLEVSLMKG
+283 NNMSHLEVSLMKG

-301 TLQDSESYAIVID
+301 TLDDSESYAVVID

-322 QFTLGVGLQ
+322 EFTLGVGLQ
-331 KVTFSINAVIT
+331 KMTFSINAVIT
-342 NVLDFITSLTNGGVN
+342 NTLDFILSLTSGQIN
-357 SSTLSLTSISAPY
+357 SSSLSLTSISAPY

-385 SDCDDGSDYY
+385 SDCNDGSGYY
-395 DPFLDHD
+395 DPISDHK
-402 ANSHDHKCGLG
+402 AHSHEHKCGFG

-439 VGFHPEEGDTRIPN
+439 AGFHPEEGETRLPS

-461 DNLGANTFDTV
+461 DNLGQNTFDTV
-472 EIFSD
+472 EIFSNI
-477 YGADMYLHYFEDRSN
+477 GSDMFLHYFEDRSN
-492 TTEGDSPFGNTTDS
+492 TAEGTSPFGNTTDS
-506 RTWIR
+506 RSWIR
-511 GLPSGTLHPDE
+511 GLPSGSLHPDE
-522 INAIFTM
+522 ISAIFTM

-535 GTDLPGEIP
+535 GVDLPGDIP
-544 SRLSMIIAIK
+544 DRLSMIIAIK
-554 NFTGDSTNNVN
+554 NFTGDNQNNVD
-565 DPTLPVNPATPPNTL
+565 DPTLPVNPASPPNTL

-603 DADSSSIQMNIANVP
+603 AADSSSIELNIANVP
-618 KVIIVEGSFQIPESG
+618 KAIIVEGSFQIPESG
-633 LSRVSFDNPN
+633 LSRVSYDNPN
-643 LNTIAQVFDN
+643 LNTIAQIFDN
-653 ALLTVIEVILDV
+653 ALLTVVEVILDV
-665 GDVVNGIP
+665 GDVVNGLP

-682 SGGAVRM
+682 SGGAVRL
-689 NCYNQVRL
+689 NCYNQVKQ

-721 PWLPDIDHIL
+721 PWLPNIDHIL
-731 LSEDTNIQTVNGRLG
+731 LSEDTNIATVNGRLG
-746 TQEPLVPVAMS
+746 PQEPLVPVAMS

-777 QMELRGING
+777 HMELKGING
-786 GPLLIGHLLHD
+786 GPLLIGHLLHN
-797 DGDLT
+797 DGDLVS
-802 NANQQSATLSN
+802 ANQQSATLSN

-828 YAASA
+828 YSASA
-833 PIGTITYGGNGDE
+833 PIGTITYGGNDE
-846 QRNAIRLNGLPASFQ
+846 QQRNAIRLNGLPSSFQ
-861 LILGDTV
+861 ITLGDTV
-868 GYVASTPMDS
+868 GYVASTPMES
-878 IEVQLTNSTQ
+878 IEVQLTNATQ
-888 PLSMDGDHFRF
+888 PLTMDGDHFRF

-921 RLSPLDPGSKGP
+921 RLSPLTPGSSGP

-940 LIRANS
+940 LLRAS
-946 APMNVLMEDDTVY
+946 SVPMNVLLEDASTHL
-959 EDSFKGMNGRV
+959 DSFKGMNGRI

-977 NITIAYPSG
+977 NITVAYPSG
-986 VDSGGLEL
+986 VDSSGLEL
-994 PTFEEGDGVQAL
+994 PTFDDGDGVQAL

-1022 FVYSTVVDL
+1022 LVYSTVVDL
-1031 GGLET
+1031 GGIET
-1036 GNEDMSLGI
+1036 GNENMSLGL
-1045 DLITGELFNVTVDIE
+1045 DLVTQETFNVTMDIE
-1060 KGSNVLE
+1060 KGSNINV

-1072 HGLGMEVFEATVVSF
+1072 HGIGMEVFEASVVSF
-1087 NLSRMPTYTLSS
+1087 NLSRMPTFTLSS
-1099 REVVNE
+1099 RDVVQN
-1105 ALRDYKITPSE
+1105 ALADYKITKSE
-1116 YELVLEVFENTNITG
+1116 YTSVLEAAEPLNISN
-1131 FIPLLLALEDGI
+1131 IEILLLALEDGI
-1143 VLESELEGVNLS
+1143 VLDNEIEGVNLS
-1155 MWEEQGITF
+1155 VWEEHGITF

-1178 LPTGRILLEY
+1178 LPSGQILLEY
-1188 DFRMVG
+1188 DFRMIG
-1194 DLPVYELDVYL
+1194 ELPVYELDIFL
-1205 EQWTPERQQLSII
+1205 EQWKPKRQQFSII
-1218 VNGLEGRDLEFV
+1218 INGLEGRDLQFIV
-1230 ISGLDTSEAN
+1230 DGLDTSVPH
-1240 NVEANAVFSTQ
+1240 NVESNAVFSTQ

-1259 SIDMHYDLGTRLDSA
+1259 AIDMHYDLGTRLDSA
-1274 HATFIDRR
+1274 HAVFIDKR

-1302 TIGDIFLIDLMV
+1302 TIGDIFLIDLVV
-1314 PSQYQIDGHSAESL
+1314 PAEYQNDGHSAESL
-1328 MIQQMRYVDGFWWP
+1328 MIQQMRFVDGFWWP
-1342 ATAFMRDLPGEMHLS
+1342 ATAFMRDLPGEMHLA
-1357 AQPNTEF
+1357 AQPNTDF
-1364 DIRSEVSFQGMMELD
+1364 DIREEASFQGMMELD
-1379 YRSNTDDMDLYLEA
+1379 YRSNTEDMDLYLEA

-1400 KGDVLMLA
+1400 KGDILMLA
-1408 EDLPSTFVLETTDDW
+1408 EDLPSTFVLETTEDW

-1434 SRLYLKQT
+1434 SRLYIKMT
-1442 DVPSSPGVTIDRVE
+1442 DTPSSPGVTIDRAE
-1456 IIGQNLQSATIHI
+1456 IIGQDLKSATIHF
-1469 YTGPFQYPLIVIDDI
+1469 YTGPFQYPLIVLDDI
-1484 TNGRIV
+1484 TSGRIV

-1496 IEPYHTTG
+1496 IEPSYTTG
-1504 MLEGYSFSGR
+1504 LLEGQSFNGR
-1514 GVLLDAQFTGV
+1514 AVLLDAQFTGI

-1544 GTLTGDSVET
+1544 GSLTGDSVET
-1554 RHILLVEPITTVIA
+1554 RHILLVEPITTIVA

>member
-1 MGISA
+1 
-6 CNMVEG
+6 MVEG
-12 QPRLIRV
+12 KPRLIRV
-19 GLPQASDPRR
+19 GLPQGSDPRK
-29 MAVAMVILMF
+29 MAVAMVLLMF
-39 ISMAQPVGADLSV
+39 VSLASPAGADLSV

-65 TLSKRISNGEA
+65 TLSKRTDNGEA
-76 IAAAEGAAN
+76 AVAAQGAAD

-93 QRPVDET
+93 QRPVDAT
-100 DPLSQASSYLES
+100 DPLSQASSYFDG

-117 ASPFEADH
+117 ASPYEVDH

-152 VESLGLD
+152 VSSLGLD
-159 NILGIGINTYAVYV
+159 NPLGIGINTYAVYV
-173 NFTSRDNGPSHEA
+173 NFSSRDNGPSHEA
-186 WVEGTFTGEIL
+186 WVEGTFTGELL

-227 LATQGDGFGIELGDC
+227 IINQGDGFGIELGEC
-242 VLTPSPAPGVPPVT
+242 GVPPLT

-273 TALDQDDFLW
+273 TALDQSDFLW
-283 NNMSGLEVSLMKG
+283 NNMSHLEVSLMKG

-301 TLQDSESYAIVID
+301 TLEDSESYAVVID

-322 QFTLGVGLQ
+322 EFTLGVGLQ
-331 KVTFSINAVIT
+331 KMTFSVNAVIT
-342 NVLDFITSLTNGGVN
+342 NALDFILSLTTGQIN
-357 SSTLSLTSISAPY
+357 SSSLSLTSISAPY

-385 SDCDDGSDYY
+385 SECDDGSGYY
-395 DPFLDHD
+395 DPILDHK
-402 ANSHDHKCGLG
+402 AHSHEHKCGFG

-439 VGFHPEEGDTRIPN
+439 AGFHPEEGETRLPS

-461 DNLGANTFDTV
+461 DNLGPNTFDTV
-472 EIFSD
+472 EIFSNI
-477 YGADMYLHYFEDRSN
+477 GSDMFLHYFEDRSN
-492 TTEGDSPFGNTTDS
+492 TAEGTSPFGNTTDS
-506 RTWIR
+506 RSWIR

-522 INAIFTM
+522 ISAIFTM

-535 GTDLPGEIP
+535 GVDLPGDIP
-544 SRLSMIIAIK
+544 DRLSMIIAIK
-554 NFTGDSTNNVN
+554 NFTGDNQNNVD
-565 DPTLPVNPATPPNTL
+565 DPTLPVNPASPPNTL

-603 DADSSSIQMNIANVP
+603 AADSSSIELNIANVP
-618 KVIIVEGSFQIPESG
+618 KAIIVEGSFQVPESG
-633 LSRVSFDNPN
+633 LSRVSYDNPN

-665 GDVVNGIP
+665 GDVVNGLP

-682 SGGAVRM
+682 SGGIVRL
-689 NCYNQVRL
+689 NCYNQVKQ

-721 PWLPDIDHIL
+721 PWLPNIDHIL
-731 LSEDTNIQTVNGRLG
+731 LSEDTNIATVNGRLG
-746 TQEPLVPVAMS
+746 PQEPLVPVAMS

-777 QMELRGING
+777 HMELKGING
-786 GPLLIGHLLHD
+786 GPLLIGHLLHN
-797 DGDLT
+797 DGDLVS
-802 NANQQSATLSN
+802 ANQQSATLSN

-828 YAASA
+828 YSASA
-833 PIGTITYGGNGDE
+833 PIGTITYGGNDE
-846 QRNAIRLNGLPASFQ
+846 QQRNAIRLNGLPSSFQ
-861 LILGDTV
+861 ITLGDTV
-868 GYVASTPMDS
+868 GYVASTPMES
-878 IEVQLTNSTQ
+878 IEVQLTNATQ
-888 PLSMDGDHFRF
+888 PLTMDGDHFRF

-921 RLSPLDPGSKGP
+921 RLSPLTPGSSGP

-940 LIRANS
+940 LLRAS
-946 APMNVLMEDDTVY
+946 SVPMNVLLED
-959 EDSFKGMNGRV
+959 ESSHLDSFKGMNGRI

-977 NITIAYPSG
+977 NITVAYPSG
-986 VDSGGLEL
+986 VDSSGLEL
-994 PTFEEGDGVQAL
+994 PTFDDGDGVQAL

-1022 FVYSTVVDL
+1022 LVYATVVDL
-1031 GGLET
+1031 GGIET
-1036 GNEDMSLGI
+1036 GTENMSLGL
-1045 DLITGELFNVTVDIE
+1045 DLVTQETFNVTMDIE
-1060 KGSNVLE
+1060 KGSNINV

-1072 HGLGMEVFEATVVSF
+1072 HGIGMEVFEASVVSF
-1087 NLSRMPTYTLSS
+1087 NLSRMPTFTLSS
-1099 REVVNE
+1099 REVVQN
-1105 ALRDYKITPSE
+1105 ALADYKITKSE
-1116 YELVLEVFENTNITG
+1116 YTSVLEAAEPLNISN
-1131 FIPLLLALEDGI
+1131 IEILLLALEDGI
-1143 VLESELEGVNLS
+1143 VLDNEIEGVNLS
-1155 MWEEQGITF
+1155 VWEEHGITF

-1178 LPTGRILLEY
+1178 LPSGQILLEY
-1188 DFRMVG
+1188 DFRMIG
-1194 DLPVYELDVYL
+1194 ELPVYELDIFL
-1205 EQWTPERQQLSII
+1205 EQWKPKRQQFSII
-1218 VNGLEGRDLEFV
+1218 INGLEGRDLQFIV
-1230 ISGLDTSEAN
+1230 DGLDTSVPH
-1240 NVEANAVFSTQ
+1240 NVESNAVFSTQ

-1259 SIDMHYDLGTRLDSA
+1259 AIDMHYDLGTRLDSA
-1274 HATFIDRR
+1274 HAVFIDKR

-1302 TIGDIFLIDLMV
+1302 TIGDIFLIDLVV
-1314 PSQYQIDGHSAESL
+1314 PAEYQNDGHSAESL
-1328 MIQQMRYVDGFWWP
+1328 MIQQMRFVDGFWWP
-1342 ATAFMRDLPGEMHLS
+1342 ATAFMRDLPGEMHLA
-1357 AQPNTEF
+1357 AQPNKDF
-1364 DIRSEVSFQGMMELD
+1364 DIRADVSFQGMMELD
-1379 YRSNTDDMDLYLEA
+1379 YRSNTEDMDLYLEA

-1408 EDLPSTFVLETTDDW
+1408 EDLPSTFVLETTEDW

-1434 SRLYLKQT
+1434 SRLYIKMT
-1442 DVPSSPGVTIDRVE
+1442 DTPSSPGVTIDRAE
-1456 IIGQNLQSATIHI
+1456 IIGQDLKSATIHI
-1469 YTGPFQYPLIVIDDI
+1469 YTGPFQYPLIVLDDI
-1484 TNGRIV
+1484 TSGRIV

-1496 IEPYHTTG
+1496 VEPSYTTG
-1504 MLEGYSFSGR
+1504 LLEGQSFNGR
-1514 GVLLDAQFTGV
+1514 AVLLDAQFTGI

-1544 GTLTGDSVET
+1544 GSLTGDSVET
-1554 RHILLVEPITTVIA
+1554 RHILLVEPITTIVA

>member
-1 MGISA
+1 MGI
-6 CNMVEG
+6 CPYNMVEG

-19 GLPQASDPRR
+19 GLPQSSDPRKV
-29 MAVAMVILMF
+29 ALAMVLLMF
-39 ISMAQPVGADLSV
+39 VSLASPAGADLSV

-65 TLSKRISNGEA
+65 TLSKRTENGEA
-76 IAAAEGAAN
+76 AVAAQGAAE

-93 QRPVDET
+93 KRPVDET
-100 DPLSQASSYLES
+100 DPLSQASSYLDS

-117 ASPFEADH
+117 SSPFEVDH

-152 VESLGLD
+152 VSSLGLD
-159 NILGIGINTYAVYV
+159 NPLGIGINTYAVYV

-186 WVEGTFTGEIL
+186 WVEGTFTGELL
-197 VGTDIV
+197 VDTEIV

-227 LATQGDGFGIELGDC
+227 IINQGDGFGVELGDC
-242 VLTPSPAPGVPPVT
+242 GVPPLT

-268 FQWKV
+268 FQWRV
-273 TALDQDDFLW
+273 TALDQSDFLW
-283 NNMSGLEVSLMKG
+283 NNMSHLEVSLMKG
-296 LAFDL
+296 LAFDV
-301 TLQDSESYAIVID
+301 TLDDSESYAVVID

-322 QFTLGVGLQ
+322 DFTLGVGLQ
-331 KVTFSINAVIT
+331 KMTFSVNAIIINA
-342 NVLDFITSLTNGGVN
+342 LDFITSLTSGSIN
-357 SSTLSLTSISAPY
+357 SSSLSLTSISAPY

-385 SDCDDGSDYY
+385 SDCNDGSDYY
-395 DPFLDHD
+395 DPIADHNAD
-402 ANSHDHKCGLG
+402 SHDHKCGFG

-439 VGFHPEEGDTRIPN
+439 AGFHPEQGETRLPS

-472 EIFSD
+472 EIFSNI
-477 YGADMYLHYFEDRSN
+477 GSDMFLHYFEDRSN
-492 TTEGDSPFGNTTDS
+492 TTEGDSPFGNITDS

-522 INAIFTM
+522 ISAIFTM

-535 GTDLPGEIP
+535 GVDLPGEIP
-544 SRLSMIIAIK
+544 DRLSMIIAIK
-554 NFTGDSTNNVN
+554 NFTGDNQNNVD
-565 DPTLPVNPATPPNTL
+565 DPTLPVNPASPPNTL

-592 EYKSTFKRGGY
+592 DYKSTFKRGGY
-603 DADSSSIQMNIANVP
+603 DADSSSIELKISDVP
-618 KVIIVEGSFQIPESG
+618 KAIIIEGSFQIPESG
-633 LSRVSFDNPN
+633 LSRVSYDNPN
-643 LNTIAQVFDN
+643 LNTIAQIFDN
-653 ALLTVIEVILDV
+653 ALLTVVEVILDV
-665 GDVVNGIP
+665 GDVVNGLP
-673 ESIVGTAGA
+673 ESIVGTAGD
-682 SGGAVRM
+682 SGGAVRL
-689 NCYNQVRL
+689 NCYNQVRQ
-697 SLPTSTRSPME
+697 SLPSSTRSPME

-731 LSEDTNIQTVNGRLG
+731 LSEDTNIATVNGRLG
-746 TQEPLVPVAMS
+746 AQPPLVPVAMS

-777 QMELRGING
+777 HMELKGVNG

-797 DGDLT
+797 DGDLVT
-802 NANQQSATLSN
+802 ANQQSATLSN

-828 YAASA
+828 YSASA
-833 PIGTITYGGNGDE
+833 PIGTITYGGNGE
-846 QRNAIRLNGLPASFQ
+846 QQRNAIRLNGLPSSFQ
-861 LILGDTV
+861 ITLGDTV
-868 GYVASTPMDS
+868 GYVASTPMES
-878 IEVQLTNSTQ
+878 IEVQLTNASQ

-899 WVNETSGEASLST
+899 WVDETTGQASLST

-921 RLSPLDPGSKGP
+921 RLSPLSPGSSGP

-940 LIRANS
+940 LIRAS
-946 APMNVLMEDDTVY
+946 SVPMNVLLEDDTDY
-959 EDSFKGMNGRV
+959 EDSFKGMNGRI

-977 NITIAYPSG
+977 NITVAYPSG
-986 VDSGGLEL
+986 VDSAGIEL
-994 PTFEEGDGVQAL
+994 PTFDDGDGVQAL

-1022 FVYSTVVDL
+1022 LIYSTVVDL
-1031 GGLET
+1031 GGIET
-1036 GNEDMSLGI
+1036 GAENMSLGL
-1045 DLITGELFNVTVDIE
+1045 DLVTQEAFNVTVDLE
-1060 KGSNVLE
+1060 KGSNLDI

-1072 HGLGMEVFEATVVSF
+1072 HGIGMEVFEATAVSF
-1087 NLSRMPTYTLSS
+1087 NLSRMPTFTLST
-1099 REVVNE
+1099 REVVLN
-1105 ALRDYKITPSE
+1105 ALSDYKITESE
-1116 YELVLEVFENTNITG
+1116 YETVLEAANVLNISN
-1131 FIPLLLALEDGI
+1131 IDLLLLALEDGI
-1143 VLESELEGVNLS
+1143 ILESEIEGVNLS
-1155 MWEEQGITF
+1155 VLEEQGITF
-1164 ELRRSWHMRSWLPS
+1164 ELRRSWHLRSWLPS
-1178 LPTGRILLEY
+1178 LPTGQILLEY

-1194 DLPVYELDVYL
+1194 ELPVYELDVFL
-1205 EQWTPERQQLSII
+1205 EQWTPKRQQFSII
-1218 VNGLEGRDLEFV
+1218 INGLEGRDLEFIV
-1230 ISGLDTSEAN
+1230 DGLDTSGPH

-1259 SIDMHYDLGTRLDSA
+1259 SIDMHYEFGQDTPLDSA
-1274 HATFIDRR
+1274 HAVFIDKR

-1291 VGVPQETDFST
+1291 VSVPQETDFST
-1302 TIGDIFLIDLMV
+1302 TIGDIFLIDLVV
-1314 PSQYQIDGHSAESL
+1314 PVKYQNDGHSADSL
-1328 MIQQMRYVDGFWWP
+1328 MIQQMRFVDGFWWP
-1342 ATAFMRDLPGEMHLS
+1342 ATAFMRDLPGEMHLA
-1357 AQPNTEF
+1357 AQPNKNF
-1364 DIRSEVSFQGMMELD
+1364 DIRADVSFQGMMELD

-1429 SGDGV
+1429 SGEGV
-1434 SRLYLKQT
+1434 SRLYIKMT
-1442 DVPSSPGVTIDRVE
+1442 DTPSSPGVTIDRVE
-1456 IIGQNLQSATIHI
+1456 IIGQDLKSATINI
-1469 YTGPFQYPLIVIDDI
+1469 YTGPFQYPLIVLDDI

-1496 IEPYHTTG
+1496 VEPSYTTG
-1504 MLEGYSFSGR
+1504 MLEGYSFNGR
-1514 GVLLDAQFTGV
+1514 AVLLDAQFTGI

-1544 GTLTGDSVET
+1544 GSLTGDSVET
-1554 RHILLVEPITTVIA
+1554 RHILLVEPITTVVA

>member
-1 MGISA
+1 
-6 CNMVEG
+6 MVEG

-39 ISMAQPVGADLSV
+39 ISMAQPAGADLSV

-65 TLSKRISNGEA
+65 TLSKRTANGEA
-76 IAAAEGAAN
+76 IVAAEGAAD

-93 QRPVDET
+93 QRPVDAT
-100 DPLSQASSYLES
+100 DPLSQASSYLDS

-117 ASPFEADH
+117 ASPFEVDH

-152 VESLGLD
+152 VQSLGLD

-186 WVEGTFTGEIL
+186 WVEGTFTGELL
-197 VGTDIV
+197 VGTDLV

-217 DLSVGLTIEG
+217 DLSVGLTIQG
-227 LATQGDGFGIELGDC
+227 IITQGDGFGIELGDC
-242 VLTPSPAPGVPPVT
+242 ELTPSPGPGIPPVT

-261 ELWIRPT
+261 ELWVRPT
-268 FQWKV
+268 FQWRV
-273 TALDQDDFLW
+273 TALNQNDFLW
-283 NNMSGLEVSLMKG
+283 NNMSHLEVSLMKG

-301 TLQDSESYAIVID
+301 TLDDSESYAIVID

-322 QFTLGVGLQ
+322 EFTLGVGLQ
-331 KVTFSINAVIT
+331 KMAFNVNAVIT
-342 NVLDFITSLTNGGVN
+342 NTAGFITSLFNGGIN
-357 SSTLSLTSISAPY
+357 ASSLSLTSISAPY
-370 AIRASN
+370 AIRVSN
-376 PDADSSNRQ
+376 PDSGSSDRQ
-385 SDCDDGSDYY
+385 SDCDDGTGYY
-395 DPFLDHD
+395 DPFNDHKTE
-402 ANSHDHKCGLG
+402 SHLHKCGFG
-413 LGVGFIRFDGYGG
+413 LGVGFIRFAGYGG

-439 VGFHPEEGDTRIPN
+439 VGFHPEEGETRIPN

-477 YGADMYLHYFEDRSN
+477 YGSDMYFHYFEDRSN

-529 IGEEPG
+529 IGEAPG
-535 GTDLPGEIP
+535 SADFPGDIP
-544 SRLSMIIAIK
+544 SRLSMMIAIK
-554 NFTGDSTNNVN
+554 NFSGDNTNNVN
-565 DPTLPVNPATPPNTL
+565 DPTLPVNPAAPPNTL

-592 EYKSTFKRGGY
+592 DYKSTFKRGGY
-603 DADSSSIQMNIANVP
+603 DADSSSIQLNIANVP

-633 LSRVSFDNPN
+633 LSRVSYDNPN
-643 LNTIAQVFDN
+643 LNTVAQIFDN

-665 GDVVNGIP
+665 GDVVNGLP
-673 ESIVGTAGA
+673 ESIVGTAGS

-697 SLPTSTRSPME
+697 SLPASTRSPME
-708 IGSVSIA
+708 IGTVSIA

-746 TQEPLVPVAMS
+746 VQEPLVPVAMS

-767 HDYDPINDIR
+767 HDYDPINDVR

-802 NANQQSATLSN
+802 TANQQSATLSN

-828 YAASA
+828 YTASA
-833 PIGTITYGGNGDE
+833 PIGTITYGGNGDG
-846 QRNAIRLNGLPASFQ
+846 QRNAIRLNGLPSSFQ

-868 GYVASTPMDS
+868 GYVAATPMES

-888 PLSMDGDHFRF
+888 PLTMDGDHFRF

-994 PTFEEGDGVQAL
+994 PTFDEGDGVQAL

-1031 GGLET
+1031 GGLEA
-1036 GNEDMSLGI
+1036 GNEDMSLGL
-1045 DLITGELFNVTVDIE
+1045 DLITGELFNVTMDIE
-1060 KGSNVLE
+1060 KGSNVIDE
-1067 QPEWS
+1067 PEWS
-1072 HGLGMEVFEATVVSF
+1072 HGIGMEVFEATVVSF

-1099 REVVNE
+1099 REVVDE
-1105 ALRDYKITPSE
+1105 ALRDYKITPAE
-1116 YELVLEVFENTNITG
+1116 YELVLEVFENTNISG

-1143 VLESELEGVNLS
+1143 VLDSEIEGVNLS
-1155 MWEEQGITF
+1155 QWEEQGITF

-1188 DFRMVG
+1188 DFRMIG

-1205 EQWTPERQQLSII
+1205 EQWTPKRQQLSII

-1230 ISGLDTSEAN
+1230 ISGLDTTEAN

-1302 TIGDIFLIDLMV
+1302 TIGDIFLIDLLV

-1328 MIQQMRYVDGFWWP
+1328 MIQQMRFVDGFWWP
-1342 ATAFMRDLPGEMHLS
+1342 ATAFMRDLPGEMHLA

-1408 EDLPSTFVLETTDDW
+1408 EDLPSTFVLEMTDDW

-1442 DVPSSPGVTIDRVE
+1442 DVPSSPGVVVDRVE

-1496 IEPYHTTG
+1496 VEPYHTTG
-1504 MLEGYSFSGR
+1504 MLEGYSFNGR
-1514 GVLLDAQFTGV
+1514 AVLLDAQFTGI

-1544 GTLTGDSVET
+1544 GTLTDDTVET

>member
-1 MGISA
+1 
-6 CNMVEG
+6 MVEG

-19 GLPQASDPRR
+19 GLPQSSDPRKV
-29 MAVAMVILMF
+29 ALAMVLLMF
-39 ISMAQPVGADLSV
+39 VSLASPAGADLSV

-65 TLSKRISNGEA
+65 TLSKRTENGEA
-76 IAAAEGAAN
+76 AVAAQGAAE

-93 QRPVDET
+93 KRPVDET
-100 DPLSQASSYLES
+100 DPLSQASSYLDS

-117 ASPFEADH
+117 SSPFEVDH

-152 VESLGLD
+152 VSSLGLD
-159 NILGIGINTYAVYV
+159 NPLGIGINTYAVYV

-186 WVEGTFTGEIL
+186 WVEGTFTGELL
-197 VGTDIV
+197 VDTEIV

-227 LATQGDGFGIELGDC
+227 IINQGDGFGVELGDC
-242 VLTPSPAPGVPPVT
+242 GVPPLT

-268 FQWKV
+268 FQWRV
-273 TALDQDDFLW
+273 TALDQSDFLW
-283 NNMSGLEVSLMKG
+283 NNMSHLEVSLMKG
-296 LAFDL
+296 LAFDV
-301 TLQDSESYAIVID
+301 TLDDSESYAVVID

-322 QFTLGVGLQ
+322 DFTLGVGLQ
-331 KVTFSINAVIT
+331 KMTFSVNAIIINA
-342 NVLDFITSLTNGGVN
+342 LDFITSLTTGSIN
-357 SSTLSLTSISAPY
+357 SSSLSLTSISAPY

-385 SDCDDGSDYY
+385 SDCNDGSDYY
-395 DPFLDHD
+395 DPIADHNAD
-402 ANSHDHKCGLG
+402 SHDHKCGFG

-439 VGFHPEEGDTRIPN
+439 AGFHPEQGETRLPS

-472 EIFSD
+472 EIFSNI
-477 YGADMYLHYFEDRSN
+477 GSDMFLHYFEDRSN
-492 TTEGDSPFGNTTDS
+492 TTEGDSPFGNITDS

-522 INAIFTM
+522 ISAIFTM

-535 GTDLPGEIP
+535 GVDLPGEIP
-544 SRLSMIIAIK
+544 DRLSMIIAIK
-554 NFTGDSTNNVN
+554 NFTGDNQNNVD
-565 DPTLPVNPATPPNTL
+565 DPTLPVNPASPPNTL

-592 EYKSTFKRGGY
+592 DYKSTFKRGGY
-603 DADSSSIQMNIANVP
+603 DADSSSIELKISDVP
-618 KVIIVEGSFQIPESG
+618 KAIIIEGSFQIPESG
-633 LSRVSFDNPN
+633 LSRVSYDNPN
-643 LNTIAQVFDN
+643 LNTIAQIFDN
-653 ALLTVIEVILDV
+653 ALLTVVEVILDV
-665 GDVVNGIP
+665 GDVVNGLP
-673 ESIVGTAGA
+673 ESIVGTAGN
-682 SGGAVRM
+682 SGGAVRL
-689 NCYNQVRL
+689 NCYNQVRQ
-697 SLPTSTRSPME
+697 SLPSSTRSPME

-731 LSEDTNIQTVNGRLG
+731 LSEDTNIATVNGRLG
-746 TQEPLVPVAMS
+746 AQPPLVPVAMS

-777 QMELRGING
+777 HMELKGVNG

-797 DGDLT
+797 DGDLVT
-802 NANQQSATLSN
+802 ANQQSATLSN

-828 YAASA
+828 YSASA
-833 PIGTITYGGNGDE
+833 PIGTITYGGNGE
-846 QRNAIRLNGLPASFQ
+846 QQRNAIRLNGLPSSFQ
-861 LILGDTV
+861 ITLGDTV
-868 GYVASTPMDS
+868 GYVASTPMES
-878 IEVQLTNSTQ
+878 IEVQLTNASQ

-899 WVNETSGEASLST
+899 WVDETTGQASLST

-921 RLSPLDPGSKGP
+921 RLSPLSPGSSGP

-940 LIRANS
+940 LIRAS
-946 APMNVLMEDDTVY
+946 SVPMNVLLEDDTDY
-959 EDSFKGMNGRV
+959 EDSFKGMNGRI

-977 NITIAYPSG
+977 NITVAYPSG
-986 VDSGGLEL
+986 VDSAGIEL
-994 PTFEEGDGVQAL
+994 PTFDDGDGVQAL

-1022 FVYSTVVDL
+1022 LIYSTVVDL
-1031 GGLET
+1031 GGIET
-1036 GNEDMSLGI
+1036 GAENMSLGL
-1045 DLITGELFNVTVDIE
+1045 DLVTQEAFNVTVDLE
-1060 KGSNVLE
+1060 KGSNLDI

-1072 HGLGMEVFEATVVSF
+1072 HGIGMEVFEATAVSF
-1087 NLSRMPTYTLSS
+1087 NLSRMPTFTLST
-1099 REVVNE
+1099 REVVLN
-1105 ALRDYKITPSE
+1105 ALSDYKITESE
-1116 YELVLEVFENTNITG
+1116 YETVLEAANVLNISN
-1131 FIPLLLALEDGI
+1131 IDLLLLALEDGI
-1143 VLESELEGVNLS
+1143 ILESEIEGVNLS
-1155 MWEEQGITF
+1155 VLEEQGITF
-1164 ELRRSWHMRSWLPS
+1164 ELRRSWHLRSWLPS
-1178 LPTGRILLEY
+1178 LPTGQILLEY

-1194 DLPVYELDVYL
+1194 ELPVYELDVFL
-1205 EQWTPERQQLSII
+1205 EQWTPKRQQFSII
-1218 VNGLEGRDLEFV
+1218 INGLEGRDLEFIV
-1230 ISGLDTSEAN
+1230 DGLDTSGPH

-1259 SIDMHYDLGTRLDSA
+1259 SIDMHYEFGQDTPLDSA
-1274 HATFIDRR
+1274 HAVFIDKR

-1291 VGVPQETDFST
+1291 VSVPQETDFST
-1302 TIGDIFLIDLMV
+1302 TIGDIFLIDLVV
-1314 PSQYQIDGHSAESL
+1314 PVKYQNDGHSADSL
-1328 MIQQMRYVDGFWWP
+1328 MIQQMRFVDGFWWP
-1342 ATAFMRDLPGEMHLS
+1342 ATAFMRDLPGEMHLA
-1357 AQPNTEF
+1357 AQPNKNF
-1364 DIRSEVSFQGMMELD
+1364 DIRADVSFQGMMELD

-1429 SGDGV
+1429 SGEGV
-1434 SRLYLKQT
+1434 SRLYIKMT
-1442 DVPSSPGVTIDRVE
+1442 DTPSSPGVTIDRVE
-1456 IIGQNLQSATIHI
+1456 IIGQDLKSATINI
-1469 YTGPFQYPLIVIDDI
+1469 YTGPFQYPLIVLDDI

-1496 IEPYHTTG
+1496 VEPSYTTG
-1504 MLEGYSFSGR
+1504 MLEGYSFNGR
-1514 GVLLDAQFTGV
+1514 AVLLDAQFTGI

-1544 GTLTGDSVET
+1544 GSLTGDSVET
-1554 RHILLVEPITTVIA
+1554 RHILLVEPITTVVA

>member
-1 MGISA
+1 
-6 CNMVEG
+6 MVEG

-19 GLPQASDPRR
+19 GLPQSSDPRKV
-29 MAVAMVILMF
+29 ALAMVLLMF
-39 ISMAQPVGADLSV
+39 VSLASPAGADLSV

-65 TLSKRISNGEA
+65 TLSKRTENGEA
-76 IAAAEGAAN
+76 AVAAQGAAE

-93 QRPVDET
+93 KRPVDET
-100 DPLSQASSYLES
+100 DPLSQASSYLDS

-117 ASPFEADH
+117 SSPFEVDH

-152 VESLGLD
+152 VSSLGLD
-159 NILGIGINTYAVYV
+159 NPLGIGINTYAVYV

-186 WVEGTFTGEIL
+186 WVEGTFTGELL

-227 LATQGDGFGIELGDC
+227 IINQGDGFGVELGDC
-242 VLTPSPAPGVPPVT
+242 GVPPLT

-268 FQWKV
+268 FQWRV
-273 TALDQDDFLW
+273 TALDQSDFLW
-283 NNMSGLEVSLMKG
+283 NNMSHLEVSLMKG
-296 LAFDL
+296 LAFDV
-301 TLQDSESYAIVID
+301 TLDDSESYAVVID

-322 QFTLGVGLQ
+322 DFTLGVGLQ
-331 KVTFSINAVIT
+331 KMTFSVNAIIT
-342 NVLDFITSLTNGGVN
+342 NALDFITSLTTGSIN
-357 SSTLSLTSISAPY
+357 SSSLSLTSISAPY

-385 SDCDDGSDYY
+385 SDCNDGSDYY
-395 DPFLDHD
+395 DPIADHNAD
-402 ANSHDHKCGLG
+402 SHDHKCGFG

-439 VGFHPEEGDTRIPN
+439 AGFHPEQGETRLPS

-472 EIFSD
+472 EIFSNI
-477 YGADMYLHYFEDRSN
+477 GSDMFLHYFEDRSN
-492 TTEGDSPFGNTTDS
+492 TTEGDSPFGNITDS

-522 INAIFTM
+522 ISAIFTM

-535 GTDLPGEIP
+535 GVDLPGEIP
-544 SRLSMIIAIK
+544 DRLSMIIAIK
-554 NFTGDSTNNVN
+554 NFTGDNQNNVD
-565 DPTLPVNPATPPNTL
+565 DPTLPVNPASPPNTL

-592 EYKSTFKRGGY
+592 DYKSTFKRGGY
-603 DADSSSIQMNIANVP
+603 DADSSSIELKISDVP
-618 KVIIVEGSFQIPESG
+618 KAIIIEGSFQIPESG
-633 LSRVSFDNPN
+633 LSRVSYDNPN
-643 LNTIAQVFDN
+643 LNTIAQIFDN
-653 ALLTVIEVILDV
+653 ALLTVVEVILDV
-665 GDVVNGIP
+665 GDVVNGLP
-673 ESIVGTAGA
+673 ESIVGTAGN
-682 SGGAVRM
+682 SGGAVRL
-689 NCYNQVRL
+689 NCYNQVRQ
-697 SLPTSTRSPME
+697 SLPSSTRSPME

-731 LSEDTNIQTVNGRLG
+731 LSEDTNIATVNGRLG
-746 TQEPLVPVAMS
+746 AQPPLVPVAMS

-777 QMELRGING
+777 HMELKGVNG

-797 DGDLT
+797 DGDLVT
-802 NANQQSATLSN
+802 ANQQSATLSN

-828 YAASA
+828 YSASA
-833 PIGTITYGGNGDE
+833 PIGTITYGGNGE
-846 QRNAIRLNGLPASFQ
+846 QQRNAIRLNGLPSSFQ
-861 LILGDTV
+861 ITLGDTV
-868 GYVASTPMDS
+868 GYVASTPMES
-878 IEVQLTNSTQ
+878 IEVQLTNASQ

-899 WVNETSGEASLST
+899 WVDETTGQASLST

-921 RLSPLDPGSKGP
+921 RLSPLSPGSSGP

-940 LIRANS
+940 LIRAS
-946 APMNVLMEDDTVY
+946 SVPMNVLLEDDTDY
-959 EDSFKGMNGRV
+959 EDSFKGMNGRI

-977 NITIAYPSG
+977 NITVAYPSG
-986 VDSGGLEL
+986 VDSAGIEL
-994 PTFEEGDGVQAL
+994 PTFDDGDGVQAL

-1022 FVYSTVVDL
+1022 LIYSTVVDL
-1031 GGLET
+1031 GGIET
-1036 GNEDMSLGI
+1036 GAENMSLGL
-1045 DLITGELFNVTVDIE
+1045 DLVTQEAFNVTVDLE
-1060 KGSNVLE
+1060 KGSNLDI

-1072 HGLGMEVFEATVVSF
+1072 HGIGMEVFEATAVSF
-1087 NLSRMPTYTLSS
+1087 NLSRMPTFTLST
-1099 REVVNE
+1099 REVVLN
-1105 ALRDYKITPSE
+1105 ALSDYKITESE
-1116 YELVLEVFENTNITG
+1116 YETVLEAANVLNISN
-1131 FIPLLLALEDGI
+1131 IDLLLLALEDGI
-1143 VLESELEGVNLS
+1143 ILESEIEGVNLS
-1155 MWEEQGITF
+1155 VLEEQGITF
-1164 ELRRSWHMRSWLPS
+1164 ELRRSWHLRSWLPS
-1178 LPTGRILLEY
+1178 LPTGQILLEY

-1194 DLPVYELDVYL
+1194 ELPVYELDVFL
-1205 EQWTPERQQLSII
+1205 EQWTPKRQQFSII
-1218 VNGLEGRDLEFV
+1218 INGLEGRDLEFIV
-1230 ISGLDTSEAN
+1230 DGLDTSGPH

-1259 SIDMHYDLGTRLDSA
+1259 SIDMHYEFGQDTPLDSA
-1274 HATFIDRR
+1274 HAVFIDKR

-1291 VGVPQETDFST
+1291 VSVPQETDFST
-1302 TIGDIFLIDLMV
+1302 TIGDIFLIDLVV
-1314 PSQYQIDGHSAESL
+1314 PVKYQNDGHSADSL
-1328 MIQQMRYVDGFWWP
+1328 MIQQMRFVDGFWWP
-1342 ATAFMRDLPGEMHLS
+1342 ATAFMRDLPGEMHLA
-1357 AQPNTEF
+1357 AQPNKNF
-1364 DIRSEVSFQGMMELD
+1364 DIRADVSFQGMMELD

-1429 SGDGV
+1429 SGEGV
-1434 SRLYLKQT
+1434 SRLYIKMT
-1442 DVPSSPGVTIDRVE
+1442 DTPSSPGVTIDRVE
-1456 IIGQNLQSATIHI
+1456 IIGQDLKSATINI
-1469 YTGPFQYPLIVIDDI
+1469 YTGPFQYPLIVLDDI

-1496 IEPYHTTG
+1496 VEPSYTTG
-1504 MLEGYSFSGR
+1504 MLEGYSFNGR
-1514 GVLLDAQFTGV
+1514 AVLLDAQFTGI

-1544 GTLTGDSVET
+1544 GSLTGDSVET
-1554 RHILLVEPITTVIA
+1554 RHILLVEPITTVVA

>member
-1 MGISA
+1 
-6 CNMVEG
+6 MVEG

-19 GLPQASDPRR
+19 GLPQSSDPRKV
-29 MAVAMVILMF
+29 ALAMVLLMF
-39 ISMAQPVGADLSV
+39 VSLASPAGADLSV

-65 TLSKRISNGEA
+65 TLSKRTENGEA
-76 IAAAEGAAN
+76 AVAAQGAAE

-93 QRPVDET
+93 KRPVDET
-100 DPLSQASSYLES
+100 DPLSQASSYLDS

-117 ASPFEADH
+117 SSPFEVDH

-152 VESLGLD
+152 VSSLGLD
-159 NILGIGINTYAVYV
+159 NPLGIGINTYAVYV

-186 WVEGTFTGEIL
+186 WVEGTFTGELL

-227 LATQGDGFGIELGDC
+227 IINQGDGFGVELGDC
-242 VLTPSPAPGVPPVT
+242 GVPPLT

-268 FQWKV
+268 FQWRV
-273 TALDQDDFLW
+273 TALDQSDFLW
-283 NNMSGLEVSLMKG
+283 NNMSHLEVSLMKG
-296 LAFDL
+296 LAFDV
-301 TLQDSESYAIVID
+301 TLDDSESYAVVID

-322 QFTLGVGLQ
+322 DFTLGVGLQ
-331 KVTFSINAVIT
+331 KMTFSVNAIIINA
-342 NVLDFITSLTNGGVN
+342 LDFITSLTTGSIN
-357 SSTLSLTSISAPY
+357 SSSLSLTSISAPY

-385 SDCDDGSDYY
+385 SDCNDGSDYY
-395 DPFLDHD
+395 DPIADHNAD
-402 ANSHDHKCGLG
+402 SHDHKCGFG

-439 VGFHPEEGDTRIPN
+439 AGFHPEQGETRLPS

-472 EIFSD
+472 EIFSNI
-477 YGADMYLHYFEDRSN
+477 GSDMFLHYFEDRSN
-492 TTEGDSPFGNTTDS
+492 TTEGDSPFGNITDS

-522 INAIFTM
+522 ISAIFTM

-535 GTDLPGEIP
+535 GVDLPGEIP
-544 SRLSMIIAIK
+544 DRLSMIIAIK
-554 NFTGDSTNNVN
+554 NFTGDNQNNVD
-565 DPTLPVNPATPPNTL
+565 DPTLPVNPASPPNTL

-592 EYKSTFKRGGY
+592 DYKSTFKRGGY
-603 DADSSSIQMNIANVP
+603 DADSSSIELKISDVP
-618 KVIIVEGSFQIPESG
+618 KAIIIEGSFQIPESG
-633 LSRVSFDNPN
+633 LSRVSYDNPN
-643 LNTIAQVFDN
+643 LNTIAQIFDN
-653 ALLTVIEVILDV
+653 ALLTVVEVILDV
-665 GDVVNGIP
+665 GDVVNGLP
-673 ESIVGTAGA
+673 ESIVGTAGD
-682 SGGAVRM
+682 SGGAVRL
-689 NCYNQVRL
+689 NCYNQVRQ
-697 SLPTSTRSPME
+697 SLPSSTRSPME

-731 LSEDTNIQTVNGRLG
+731 LSEDTNIATVNGRLG
-746 TQEPLVPVAMS
+746 AQPPLVPVAMS

-777 QMELRGING
+777 HMELKGVNG

-797 DGDLT
+797 DGDLVT
-802 NANQQSATLSN
+802 ANQQSATLSN

-828 YAASA
+828 YSASA
-833 PIGTITYGGNGDE
+833 PIGTITYGGNGE
-846 QRNAIRLNGLPASFQ
+846 QQRNAIRLNGLPSSFQ
-861 LILGDTV
+861 ITLGDTV
-868 GYVASTPMDS
+868 GYVASTPMES
-878 IEVQLTNSTQ
+878 IEVQLTNASQ

-899 WVNETSGEASLST
+899 WVDETTGQASLST

-921 RLSPLDPGSKGP
+921 RLSPLSPGSSGP

-940 LIRANS
+940 LIRAS
-946 APMNVLMEDDTVY
+946 SVPMNVLLEDDTDY
-959 EDSFKGMNGRV
+959 EDSFKGMNGRI

-977 NITIAYPSG
+977 NITVAYPSG
-986 VDSGGLEL
+986 VDSAGIEL
-994 PTFEEGDGVQAL
+994 PTFDDGDGVQAL

-1022 FVYSTVVDL
+1022 LIYSTVVDL
-1031 GGLET
+1031 GGIET
-1036 GNEDMSLGI
+1036 GAENMSLGL
-1045 DLITGELFNVTVDIE
+1045 DLVTQEAFNVTVDLE
-1060 KGSNVLE
+1060 KGSNLDI

-1072 HGLGMEVFEATVVSF
+1072 HGIGMEVFEATAVSF
-1087 NLSRMPTYTLSS
+1087 NLSRMPTFTLST
-1099 REVVNE
+1099 REVVLN
-1105 ALRDYKITPSE
+1105 ALSDYKITESE
-1116 YELVLEVFENTNITG
+1116 YETVLEAANVLNISN
-1131 FIPLLLALEDGI
+1131 IDLLLLALEDGI
-1143 VLESELEGVNLS
+1143 ILESEIEGVNLS
-1155 MWEEQGITF
+1155 VLEEQGITF
-1164 ELRRSWHMRSWLPS
+1164 ELRRSWHLRSWLPS
-1178 LPTGRILLEY
+1178 LPTGQILLEY

-1194 DLPVYELDVYL
+1194 ELPVYELDVFL
-1205 EQWTPERQQLSII
+1205 EQWTPKRQQFSII
-1218 VNGLEGRDLEFV
+1218 INGLEGRDLEFIV
-1230 ISGLDTSEAN
+1230 DGLDTSGPH

-1259 SIDMHYDLGTRLDSA
+1259 SIDMHYEFGQDTPLDSA
-1274 HATFIDRR
+1274 HAVFIDKR

-1291 VGVPQETDFST
+1291 VSVPQETDFST
-1302 TIGDIFLIDLMV
+1302 TIGDIFLIDLVV
-1314 PSQYQIDGHSAESL
+1314 PVKYQNDGHSADSL
-1328 MIQQMRYVDGFWWP
+1328 MIQQMRFVDGFWWP
-1342 ATAFMRDLPGEMHLS
+1342 ATAFMRDLPGEMHLA
-1357 AQPNTEF
+1357 AQPNKNF
-1364 DIRSEVSFQGMMELD
+1364 DIRADVSFQGMMELD

-1429 SGDGV
+1429 SGEGV
-1434 SRLYLKQT
+1434 SRLYIKMT
-1442 DVPSSPGVTIDRVE
+1442 DTPSSPGVTIDRVE
-1456 IIGQNLQSATIHI
+1456 IIGQDLKSATINI
-1469 YTGPFQYPLIVIDDI
+1469 YTGPFQYPLIVLDDI

-1496 IEPYHTTG
+1496 VEPSYTTG
-1504 MLEGYSFSGR
+1504 MLEGYSFNGR
-1514 GVLLDAQFTGV
+1514 AVLLDAQFTGI

-1544 GTLTGDSVET
+1544 GSLTGDSVET
-1554 RHILLVEPITTVIA
+1554 RHILLVEPITTVVA